1 MLFVLK
7 ARVFLKKYETLLS
20 NERHVFWKGNVP
32 HLPCNTGGTDV
43 RANIYEEKSFTF
55 GLSNGHQVTESVDRG
70 SSTSTAAAGMLRQN
84 GGSNK
89 RGLGLARLSTSNFF
103 TISSSANWGMGRS
116 TKSSSLSSISSNSDC
131 YDNPVVD
138 PEYIMQLVNDVRKFA
153 DVLLYLKEAFL
164 SEENHDGLHQVVHER
179 LGELLRVLKAV
190 INKHQTLNSVDILS
204 AAGTVIAKVKAVNF
218 KEVNEENK
226 RELFSEIFSSIET
239 LAFTFGNVVSDF
251 LMGDVDNGSS
261 LGLPVSRRSR
271 SFENLSVESGGSLHE
286 RDDIQGH
293 LRAEEVDSML
303 LRNDSGI
310 ESALSYAKAWSKYT
324 KDVVAWVEKKLS
336 LEVECAKNL
345 AKMAETAKAVV
356 GHQDYMPFQSIFI
369 NAFQNDIENSQLW
382 QQTAAALQSNK
393 FVQPL
398 LGRKNELDRQRKDIK
413 ELWQREQKKMQEL
426 EAALRKAKL
435 LYTQRQDEYEKAKS
449 CTARAEEEH
458 LSSSGSFVKDFSKQ
472 LEKKRRLEEEA
483 FQKAEEANEHY
494 KASMAEV
501 EEKRNYLESFKSDV
515 LTQLRELIYQCDLTL
530 KAATVNL
537 FQLQHAQ
544 VVSLPVNCQSLC
556 ESAKLYDP
564 GQQYSEFVKNLPKDG
579 IPVESGCFESQSS
592 QVDGVFN
599 KQSTN
604 SVHTSHG
611 NLSQCSGDF
620 PAQALDDV
628 GSPVYHRSQKVREK
642 RSSSNTDIQV
652 RGPPPFRSWSVGNQ
666 SGGMCSDSESAGGS
680 SESRSMDSPSAS
692 PGDFKRRLPRTPSTG
707 TMSSADDLDE
717 REPPSPSDCGLNDL
731 TSETANSPGPF
742 RNANMSKAAQTHKLR
757 KLRAPSKCRECDGLV
772 VFHGAECEEC
782 SLACHKKCLETLAI
796 QCGHKKLHG
805 RLHLFG
811 VEFAQAAKNI
821 PDGIPFII
829 KKCTSE
835 IESRA
840 LNVKGIYRVNGAK
853 SRVEKLCQAFE
864 NGKDLVELSELY
876 AHDISN
882 VLKLYLRQLPE
893 PLILFRLYN
902 EFIGLAKESQN
913 ANEELDAKQAS
924 PKAKTRQSLCIELNR
939 IIIKIKDL
947 LKQLPGPNYNTLQY
961 LIGHLHR
968 VTEQCD
974 ENKMSAS
981 NLGIIFGPTLIR
993 PRQTDATVS
1002 LSSLVDYPYQARVVE
1017 LLITYYEKIF
1027 DVSLKPLLST
1037 PHSEETAV
1045 TVRVALSADEREP
1058 QQQRKSSVT
1067 VKEGI
1072 QIVPSERASET
1083 AALFLES
1090 KNSKNTK
1097 EEADISVTGDA
1108 VSPSSEKDND
1118 PFISLG
1124 EEPCKKNLFP
1134 VKPSRQI
1141 AKVPLR
1147 APRTKPVSRP
1157 VSLPVD
1163 RLLPPCVLNERN
1175 SRNAGAVSSEKLGRS
1190 PTIEEVSEVKAL
1202 PAVDTSCRLPCYDTQ
1217 MLRKTW
1223 DKQYKQYDITA
1234 RTAMIMTN
1242 VPQEIRALESGTA
1255 GALSSSCSLGN
1266 NSANAILPNKPY
1278 SVVGSGRTAAE
1289 DNSPDVNPPAA
1300 FRAPRTLQPPPGTF
1314 YKPPSNKS
1322 KENGDGSS
1330 AKACAPAS
1338 ASSVLP
1344 QDNTVKLARSSALPS
1359 GDAEQ
1364 NTNEQK
1370 SSSEDIHPTDLKPAY
1385 HRLRPKR
1392 IQELEHR
1399 EAHFV

>member
-1 MLFVLK
+1 
-7 ARVFLKKYETLLS
+7 
-20 NERHVFWKGNVP
+20 
-32 HLPCNTGGTDV
+32 
-43 RANIYEEKSFTF
+43 
-55 GLSNGHQVTESVDRG
+55 
-70 SSTSTAAAGMLRQN
+70 MLRQN
-84 GGSNK
+84 AGSNK

-103 TISSSANWGMGRS
+103 TISNSGNWGMGRS

-153 DVLLYLKEAFL
+153 DVLLYLKEAVL
-164 SEENHDGLHQVVHER
+164 SEENQDGLHQVVHER

-293 LRAEEVDSML
+293 LRAEDVDSML

-336 LEVECAKNL
+336 LELECAKNV

-369 NAFQNDIENSQLW
+369 NAFQNDIENNQLW

-483 FQKAEEANEHY
+483 LQKAEEANEHY

-564 GQQYSEFVKNLPKDG
+564 GQQYSEFVKSLPKEG
-579 IPVESGCFESQSS
+579 VPIESGSFETQSS

-604 SVHTSHG
+604 SVHMSHG

-620 PAQALDDV
+620 PTQMLDDA
-628 GSPVYHRSQKVREK
+628 GSPIYHRSQKIGEK
-642 RSSSNTDIQV
+642 RSSSSTDIQAM

-717 REPPSPSDCGLNDL
+717 REPPSPSDCLNDL
-731 TSETANSPGPF
+731 TSEAANSPGPF

-757 KLRAPSKCRECDGLV
+757 KLRAPSKCRECDSLV

-811 VEFAQAAKNI
+811 VEFAQAAKNV

-913 ANEELDAKQAS
+913 INEELDAKQAS
-924 PKAKTRQSLCIELNR
+924 PKSKKRQSICIELNR

-947 LKQLPGPNYNTLQY
+947 LKQLPVPNYNTLQY
-961 LIGHLHR
+961 LVGHLHR
-968 VTEQCD
+968 VTEQSD

-1037 PHSEETAV
+1037 SQSEETAI
-1045 TVRVALSADEREP
+1045 TVRVALSAEEREP
-1058 QQQRKSSVT
+1058 QQQRKSFVA
-1067 VKEGI
+1067 VKETI
-1072 QIVPSERASET
+1072 LIAPSESRASET

-1090 KNSKNTK
+1090 NNSKNTK
-1097 EEADISVTGDA
+1097 EQVDASVTECVSLPLTGTKPEGSGKNNSLTESSATSILDINIFAPKKPGDA
-1108 VSPSSEKDND
+1108 VSPPSERDNE
-1118 PFISLG
+1118 PFASLG
-1124 EEPCKKNLFP
+1124 EGSCKTNLLP
-1134 VKPSRQI
+1134 AKPNRQI
-1141 AKVPLR
+1141 TKVPLR
-1147 APRTKPVSRP
+1147 VPRTKPATRP

-1163 RLLPPCVLNERN
+1163 RILPPCVLNERN
-1175 SRNAGAVSSEKLGRS
+1175 SRNAGAASPEKLGRS
-1190 PTIEEVSEVKAL
+1190 LTIEEVSEVKAL
-1202 PAVDTSCRLPCYDTQ
+1202 PAVNTCCRLPCYDTQ

-1234 RTAMIMTN
+1234 RTAMIVTN
-1242 VPQEIRALESGTA
+1242 VPQENRALESGTA
-1255 GALSSSCSLGN
+1255 GALSSSCSIGN
-1266 NSANAILPNKPY
+1266 NSANAVLSSKPY
-1278 SVVGSGRTAAE
+1278 SVSVRSGRTPTE
-1289 DNSPDVNPPAA
+1289 GNSPEANPLAA

-1314 YKPPSNKS
+1314 YKPPSSKS
-1322 KENGDGSS
+1322 KQNEEGSC
-1330 AKACAPAS
+1330 AKACAPTS
-1338 ASSVLP
+1338 ASSVP
-1344 QDNTVKLARSSALPS
+1344 HQDDTVKLARSSALPS
-1359 GDAEQ
+1359 GDTEQ
-1364 NTNEQK
+1364 NANEQK
-1370 SSSEDIHPTDLKPAY
+1370 TSSEDIHPTDLKPTY
-1385 HRLRPKR
+1385 QRLRPKR

>member
-1 MLFVLK
+1 
-7 ARVFLKKYETLLS
+7 
-20 NERHVFWKGNVP
+20 
-32 HLPCNTGGTDV
+32 
-43 RANIYEEKSFTF
+43 
-55 GLSNGHQVTESVDRG
+55 
-70 SSTSTAAAGMLRQN
+70 MLRQN

-103 TISSSANWGMGRS
+103 TISTAGNWGMGRS

-345 AKMAETAKAVV
+345 AKMAESAKAVV

-449 CTARAEEEH
+449 CTARAEEEQ

-483 FQKAEEANEHY
+483 LQKAEEASEHY

-564 GQQYSEFVKNLPKDG
+564 GQQYSEFVKSLPKDG
-579 IPVESGCFESQSS
+579 VPVESGCFETQNS

-604 SVHTSHG
+604 SIHTSHG

-620 PAQALDDV
+620 PAQTLDDV

-642 RSSSNTDIQV
+642 RSSSNTDIPAV

-717 REPPSPSDCGLNDL
+717 REPPSPSDC
-731 TSETANSPGPF
+731 GPF

-913 ANEELDAKQAS
+913 TNEELDAKQAS

-947 LKQLPGPNYNTLQY
+947 LKQLPVPNYNTLQY

-1027 DVSLKPLLST
+1027 DVSLKPLLSAS
-1037 PHSEETAV
+1037 HAEETAG
-1045 TVRVALSADEREP
+1045 TVRVALSAVEREP
-1058 QQQRKSSVT
+1058 QQQRKSFVA
-1067 VKEGI
+1067 VKEQGI
-1072 QIVPSERASET
+1072 QIVPCERASET

-1097 EEADISVTGDA
+1097 EEADISVTGDV
-1108 VSPSSEKDND
+1108 VSPASEKDND

-1124 EEPCKKNLFP
+1124 EDPCQMNLAAVRP
-1134 VKPSRQI
+1134 NRQTT
-1141 AKVPLR
+1141 KVPLR

-1157 VSLPVD
+1157 VSMPVD

-1175 SRNAGAVSSEKLGRS
+1175 SRNAGAISSEKLGRS

-1202 PAVDTSCRLPCYDTQ
+1202 PAVDTCCRLPCYDTQ
-1217 MLRKTW
+1217 LLRKTW

-1234 RTAMIMTN
+1234 RTAMIVTN
-1242 VPQEIRALESGTA
+1242 APQEIRALESATA
-1255 GALSSSCSLGN
+1255 AALSSSSSLGN
-1266 NSANAILPNKPY
+1266 NSAKAILPNKPY

-1289 DNSPDVNPPAA
+1289 ENGPDVNPLAA

-1330 AKACAPAS
+1330 AKACAPTGAG
-1338 ASSVLP
+1338 SVLP
-1344 QDNTVKLARSSALPS
+1344 QDNTVKQARSSALPS

-1370 SSSEDIHPTDLKPAY
+1370 SSSEDIHSTDLKPAY

>member
-1 MLFVLK
+1 
-7 ARVFLKKYETLLS
+7 
-20 NERHVFWKGNVP
+20 
-32 HLPCNTGGTDV
+32 
-43 RANIYEEKSFTF
+43 
-55 GLSNGHQVTESVDRG
+55 
-70 SSTSTAAAGMLRQN
+70 MLRQN

-103 TISSSANWGMGRS
+103 TTSNSGNWGMGRS

-131 YDNPVVD
+131 YENPVVD

-153 DVLLYLKEAFL
+153 DVLLYLKEAIL
-164 SEENHDGLHQVVHER
+164 SEENQDGLHQVVHER

-324 KDVVAWVEKKLS
+324 KDVVAWVEKRLS
-336 LEVECAKNL
+336 VEVECAKNL

-356 GHQDYMPFQSIFI
+356 GHQDYMPFQSIFV
-369 NAFQNDIENSQLW
+369 NAFQNDIENNQLW

-458 LSSSGSFVKDFSKQ
+458 LGSSGSFVKDFSKQ

-483 FQKAEEANEHY
+483 LQKAEEANEHY

-564 GQQYSEFVKNLPKDG
+564 GQQYSEFVKSLPKDG
-579 IPVESGCFESQSS
+579 VPIESGSFETQSS

-604 SVHTSHG
+604 SIHTSHG

-620 PAQALDDV
+620 SAQTLDDV
-628 GSPVYHRSQKVREK
+628 GSPIYHHSQKVREK
-642 RSSSNTDIQV
+642 RSSSNTEIQAV

-757 KLRAPSKCRECDGLV
+757 KLRAPSKCRECDSLV

-811 VEFAQAAKNI
+811 VEFAQAAKNV

-902 EFIGLAKESQN
+902 EFIGLGKESQHV
-913 ANEELDAKQAS
+913 NEELDAKQAS
-924 PKAKTRQSLCIELNR
+924 PKSKKRQSVCIELNR
-939 IIIKIKDL
+939 IIIKVKDL
-947 LKQLPGPNYNTLQY
+947 LKQLPVPNYNTLQY

-968 VTEQCD
+968 VSEQSD

-1037 PHSEETAV
+1037 SQSEETAA
-1045 TVRVALSADEREP
+1045 TVRVALSADDREP
-1058 QQQRKSSVT
+1058 QQQRKSFVA

-1072 QIVPSERASET
+1072 VTAPSESRASEM

-1090 KNSKNTK
+1090 NNSKNTK
-1097 EEADISVTGDA
+1097 EAADTSVPECVSLPLTGTKPEGFGKSNSLTESSAKSILDINISAQKKPGDA
-1108 VSPSSEKDND
+1108 VSPTSERDND

-1124 EEPCKKNLFP
+1124 EDSCKIHLFP
-1134 VKPSRQI
+1134 TKPNRQI
-1141 AKVPLR
+1141 TKVPLR
-1147 APRTKPVSRP
+1147 VPRTKAASRP

-1163 RLLPPCVLNERN
+1163 RILPPCVLNERN

-1190 PTIEEVSEVKAL
+1190 PTIEEVSEVRAL
-1202 PAVDTSCRLPCYDTQ
+1202 HAVNTCCRFPPDTQ
-1217 MLRKTW
+1217 MLRKNW

-1234 RTAMIMTN
+1234 RTAMIVTN
-1242 VPQEIRALESGTA
+1242 VPQENKALESGSA
-1255 GALSSSCSLGN
+1255 GALPLSCSVGK
-1266 NSANAILPNKPY
+1266 NSANAIHPSKPY
-1278 SVVGSGRTAAE
+1278 SVVRSGRTATE
-1289 DNSPDVNPPAA
+1289 ENGPDANPLAA

-1330 AKACAPAS
+1330 AKVCAPTS
-1338 ASSVLP
+1338 AGSVLQ
-1344 QDNTVKLARSSALPS
+1344 QDNTVTLPRSSAPPA
-1359 GDAEQ
+1359 GDPEQ

-1370 SSSEDIHPTDLKPAY
+1370 ASSEDIQPTDLKPAY
-1385 HRLRPKR
+1385 QRLRPKR

>member
-1 MLFVLK
+1 
-7 ARVFLKKYETLLS
+7 
-20 NERHVFWKGNVP
+20 
-32 HLPCNTGGTDV
+32 
-43 RANIYEEKSFTF
+43 
-55 GLSNGHQVTESVDRG
+55 
-70 SSTSTAAAGMLRQN
+70 MLRQN

-103 TISSSANWGMGRS
+103 TISNSGNWGMGRS

-153 DVLLYLKEAFL
+153 DVLLYLKEAVL
-164 SEENHDGLHQVVHER
+164 SEENQDGLHHVVHER

-204 AAGTVIAKVKAVNF
+204 ATGTVIAKVKAVNF
-218 KEVNEENK
+218 KEVTEENK
-226 RELFSEIFSSIET
+226 RELFGEIFSSIET

-303 LRNDSGI
+303 LRTDSGI

-356 GHQDYMPFQSIFI
+356 GPQDYMPFQSIFI
-369 NAFQNDIENSQLW
+369 NAFQNDIENNQLW

-458 LSSSGSFVKDFSKQ
+458 LSSSGSFVKDVSKQ

-483 FQKAEEANEHY
+483 LQKAEEANEHY

-501 EEKRNYLESFKSDV
+501 EEKRNDLESFKSDV

-556 ESAKLYDP
+556 ESAKLYEP
-564 GQQYSEFVKNLPKDG
+564 GQQYSEFVKSLPKEG
-579 IPVESGCFESQSS
+579 VPVEPTSFETQSS
-592 QVDGVFN
+592 QVDGIFN
-599 KQSTN
+599 KQSAN

-620 PAQALDDV
+620 PTQTLDDV
-628 GSPVYHRSQKVREK
+628 GSPIYHCSQKIGEK
-642 RSSSNTDIQV
+642 RSSSSTDIQAM

-680 SESRSMDSPSAS
+680 SESRSMDSPSTS

-717 REPPSPSDCGLNDL
+717 REPPSPSDCLNDL

-757 KLRAPSKCRECDGLV
+757 KLRAPSKCRECDSLV

-913 ANEELDAKQAS
+913 VNEELDVKQAS
-924 PKAKTRQSLCIELNR
+924 PRSKKRQSICIELNR

-947 LKQLPGPNYNTLQY
+947 LKQLPLPNYNTLQY

-968 VTEQCD
+968 VTEQSD

-1027 DVSLKPLLST
+1027 DVSLQPLLST
-1037 PHSEETAV
+1037 SQSEETAV
-1045 TVRVALSADEREP
+1045 TIGVALSTEEREL
-1058 QQQRKSSVT
+1058 QQQRKSFVA

-1072 QIVPSERASET
+1072 LLAPSESRVSET
-1083 AALFLES
+1083 ASSVLES
-1090 KNSKNTK
+1090 DNSKDAK
-1097 EEADISVTGDA
+1097 EQEDASVTGHVSLPLSGTKLEGSGKNNSLTESSATSILDIHISAPKEPGDA
-1108 VSPSSEKDND
+1108 VSPASERDND
-1118 PFISLG
+1118 SFVFVG
-1124 EEPCKKNLFP
+1124 EDSCKINLFP

-1141 AKVPLR
+1141 TKVPLR
-1147 APRTKPVSRP
+1147 VPRSKPAIRP

-1163 RLLPPCVLNERN
+1163 RILPPCVLNERN
-1175 SRNAGAVSSEKLGRS
+1175 SRNAGAVSPEKLGRS
-1190 PTIEEVSEVKAL
+1190 PTIEEVSEVKTL
-1202 PAVDTSCRLPCYDTQ
+1202 PAVNTCCRLSCYDPQT
-1217 MLRKTW
+1217 LRKTW

-1234 RTAMIMTN
+1234 RTAMIVTN
-1242 VPQEIRALESGTA
+1242 VPQENRALESGTV
-1255 GALSSSCSLGN
+1255 GAVSSSCSVSN
-1266 NSANAILPNKPY
+1266 NSANAILPSKPY
-1278 SVVGSGRTAAE
+1278 SVSLRSGRTTTE
-1289 DNSPDVNPPAA
+1289 GNGPDTNPLAA

-1322 KENGDGSS
+1322 KQNEEGS

-1338 ASSVLP
+1338 ASSVLH
-1344 QDNTVKLARSSALPS
+1344 QDNAVKLARSSALPS
-1359 GDAEQ
+1359 GDPIQ
-1364 NTNEQK
+1364 NTSEQK
-1370 SSSEDIHPTDLKPAY
+1370 TSSEDIHPAELKPTY
-1385 HRLRPKR
+1385 QRLRPKR

>member
-1 MLFVLK
+1 
-7 ARVFLKKYETLLS
+7 
-20 NERHVFWKGNVP
+20 
-32 HLPCNTGGTDV
+32 
-43 RANIYEEKSFTF
+43 
-55 GLSNGHQVTESVDRG
+55 
-70 SSTSTAAAGMLRQN
+70 MLRQN

-103 TISSSANWGMGRS
+103 TISSSGNWGMGRS
-116 TKSSSLSSISSNSDC
+116 IKSSSLSSISSNSDC

-239 LAFTFGNVVSDF
+239 LAFTFGNIVSDF

-336 LEVECAKNL
+336 LELECAKNL

-413 ELWQREQKKMQEL
+413 DLWQREQKKMQEL

-435 LYTQRQDEYEKAKS
+435 LYMQRQDEYEKAKS

-472 LEKKRRLEEEA
+472 LDKKRRLEEEA
-483 FQKAEEANEHY
+483 LVKAEEANEHY

-564 GQQYSEFVKNLPKDG
+564 GQQYSEFVKSLPKDG
-579 IPVESGCFESQSS
+579 VPVESGCFETQSS

-604 SVHTSHG
+604 SIHTSHG

-620 PAQALDDV
+620 PVQTLDDV

-642 RSSSNTDIQV
+642 RSSSNTDIQAV

-717 REPPSPSDCGLNDL
+717 REPPSPSDCLNDL

-757 KLRAPSKCRECDGLV
+757 KLRAPSKCRECDSLV

-821 PDGIPFII
+821 PDGVPFII

-902 EFIGLAKESQN
+902 EFIGLAKESQT
-913 ANEELDAKQAS
+913 ASEELDAKQAS

-947 LKQLPGPNYNTLQY
+947 LKQLPVPNYNTLQY

-968 VTEQCD
+968 VAEQCD

-1037 PHSEETAV
+1037 SHSEETAGM
-1045 TVRVALSADEREP
+1045 VRVALSADEMES
-1058 QQQRKSSVT
+1058 QQQRKSFAA
-1067 VKEGI
+1067 VKE
-1072 QIVPSERASET
+1072 QVVQLVPSERASET

-1090 KNSKNTK
+1090 KNSQNTK
-1097 EEADISVTGDA
+1097 EEVDTSVTGNA
-1108 VSPSSEKDND
+1108 VSPAAEQDND

-1124 EEPCKKNLFP
+1124 EDSLKMNLLP
-1134 VKPSRQI
+1134 VKPNHQI

-1147 APRTKPVSRP
+1147 APRTKPASRP

-1163 RLLPPCVLNERN
+1163 RILPSCVLNERN

-1202 PAVDTSCRLPCYDTQ
+1202 PAVDTCCRLPYYDTQ
-1217 MLRKTW
+1217 MLRKAW

-1242 VPQEIRALESGTA
+1242 VPQEIRGLESATA
-1255 GALSSSCSLGN
+1255 GSVSSSCSLGN
-1266 NSANAILPNKPY
+1266 SSANAILPNKPY

-1289 DNSPDVNPPAA
+1289 ENGPDVNPLAA

-1314 YKPPSNKS
+1314 YKPPSNKL
-1322 KENGDGSS
+1322 KENGEGS
-1330 AKACAPAS
+1330 AKACASTS
-1338 ASSVLP
+1338 ANSVLP
-1344 QDNTVKLARSSALPS
+1344 HDNTVKLARSSALPS

-1370 SSSEDIHPTDLKPAY
+1370 SSTEDTHPTDLKPAY

>member
-1 MLFVLK
+1 
-7 ARVFLKKYETLLS
+7 
-20 NERHVFWKGNVP
+20 
-32 HLPCNTGGTDV
+32 
-43 RANIYEEKSFTF
+43 
-55 GLSNGHQVTESVDRG
+55 
-70 SSTSTAAAGMLRQN
+70 MLRQN

-89 RGLGLARLSTSNFF
+89 RALGLARLSTSNFF
-103 TISSSANWGMGRS
+103 TISSSGNWGMGRS

-271 SFENLSVESGGSLHE
+271 SFENLSVESGSSLHE

-293 LRAEEVDSML
+293 LRAEEVDNML

-310 ESALSYAKAWSKYT
+310 ESALSYAKTWSKYT

-345 AKMAETAKAVV
+345 AKMAETAKTVV
-356 GHQDYMPFQSIFI
+356 GNQDYMPFQSIFI

-393 FVQPL
+393 FVQPV

-435 LYTQRQDEYEKAKS
+435 LYVQRQDEYEKAKS
-449 CTARAEEEH
+449 STARAEEEH

-483 FQKAEEANEHY
+483 LQKAEEANEHY

-515 LTQLRELIYQCDLTL
+515 LTQIRELIYQCDLTL

-564 GQQYSEFVKNLPKDG
+564 GQQYSEFVKSLPKDG
-579 IPVESGCFESQSS
+579 VPVESGCFETQSS

-620 PAQALDDV
+620 PAQTLDDV

-642 RSSSNTDIQV
+642 RSSSNTDIQAV

-757 KLRAPSKCRECDGLV
+757 KLRAPSKCRECDSLV

-811 VEFAQAAKNI
+811 VEFAQAAKNV

-902 EFIGLAKESQN
+902 EFIGLAKESQH

-947 LKQLPGPNYNTLQY
+947 LKQLPVPNYNTLQY

-974 ENKMSAS
+974 ENKMTAS

-1002 LSSLVDYPYQARVVE
+1002 LSSLVDYPYQARIVE

-1037 PHSEETAV
+1037 SHSEETAV
-1045 TVRVALSADEREP
+1045 MVRVPLSADEMEL
-1058 QQQRKSSVT
+1058 QQQRKSFVA
-1067 VKEGI
+1067 VKEGV
-1072 QIVPSERASET
+1072 QIVPSERGSET

-1090 KNSKNTK
+1090 KNSQNTK
-1097 EEADISVTGDA
+1097 EEADPSETEHFGYQYFCLKHPRLANLILTPFFFFCLSAYATTGLCFNVVTSICMFLGKA
-1108 VSPSSEKDND
+1108 VSPAAEKDSD
-1118 PFISLG
+1118 PFICLG
-1124 EEPCKKNLFP
+1124 EVPCKMNLLP
-1134 VKPSRQI
+1134 VKPNRQI

-1147 APRTKPVSRP
+1147 APRTKPSSRP

-1163 RLLPPCVLNERN
+1163 RILPPCVLNERN

-1202 PAVDTSCRLPCYDTQ
+1202 PAVDTCCRLPCYDTQ

-1242 VPQEIRALESGTA
+1242 VPQEIQALESGTA

-1289 DNSPDVNPPAA
+1289 ENGPDVNPLAA

-1330 AKACAPAS
+1330 AKACAPSS

-1359 GDAEQ
+1359 GDTEQ

>member
-1 MLFVLK
+1 
-7 ARVFLKKYETLLS
+7 
-20 NERHVFWKGNVP
+20 
-32 HLPCNTGGTDV
+32 
-43 RANIYEEKSFTF
+43 
-55 GLSNGHQVTESVDRG
+55 
-70 SSTSTAAAGMLRQN
+70 MLRQN

-103 TISSSANWGMGRS
+103 TISNSGNWGMGRS
-116 TKSSSLSSISSNSDC
+116 TKSNSLSSISSNSDC
-131 YDNPVVD
+131 YDSPVVD

-153 DVLLYLKEAFL
+153 DVLLYLKEAIL
-164 SEENHDGLHQVVHER
+164 SE
-179 LGELLRVLKAV
+179 
-190 INKHQTLNSVDILS
+190 
-204 AAGTVIAKVKAVNF
+204 AVNF

-226 RELFSEIFSSIET
+226 RELFSEIFSSIDT

-271 SFENLSVESGGSLHE
+271 SFENLSVESVGSLHE
-286 RDDIQGH
+286 REDVQDTGH

-303 LRNDSGI
+303 LRNDSGL
-310 ESALSYAKAWSKYT
+310 ESALSYAKAWSKYA
-324 KDVVAWVEKKLS
+324 KDVVAWIEKKLS

-345 AKMAETAKAVV
+345 AKMAETAKAIV
-356 GHQDYMPFQSIFI
+356 GPQDYMPFQSIFI

-382 QQTAAALQSNK
+382 QKTAAALQTNK

-398 LGRKNELDRQRKDIK
+398 VGRKNELDKQRKDIK

-426 EAALRKAKL
+426 EATLRKAKL
-435 LYTQRQDEYEKAKS
+435 LYLQRQEEYEKAKS
-449 CTARAEEEH
+449 STIRAEEEH
-458 LSSSGSFVKDFSKQ
+458 LSTSSSLVKDVSKQ
-472 LEKKRRLEEEA
+472 LEKKRKLEEEA
-483 FQKAEEANEHY
+483 LQKAEEACEHY

-501 EEKRNYLESFKSDV
+501 EEKRNDLESFKSDT
-515 LTQLRELIYQCDLTL
+515 LTQLRELVFQCDLTL

-537 FQLQHAQ
+537 FQMQHAQ
-544 VVSLPVNCQSLC
+544 VVSLPVNCQTLC
-556 ESAKLYDP
+556 ENAKLYDP
-564 GQQYSEFVKNLPKDG
+564 GQRYLEFVKSLPKED
-579 IPVESGCFESQSS
+579 IPIESGSFEIQSS
-592 QVDGVFN
+592 EVDGAFS
-599 KQSTN
+599 KQPTN
-604 SVHTSHG
+604 SARTSHG

-620 PAQALDDV
+620 PTQSLEDV
-628 GSPVYHRSQKVREK
+628 GSPSYRHFQKTGEK
-642 RSSSNTDIQV
+642 RSSSSTDIQAV

-692 PGDFKRRLPRTPSTG
+692 PADFKRRLPRTPSTG

-717 REPPSPSDCGLNDL
+717 REPPSPSDCGVNDL
-731 TSETANSPGPF
+731 TSEIANSPGPF
-742 RNANMSKAAQTHKLR
+742 RNTLLSKAAQTHKLR
-757 KLRAPSKCRECDGLV
+757 KLRAPSKCRECDSLV

-811 VEFAQAAKNI
+811 VEFAQAAKSV

-913 ANEELDAKQAS
+913 VNEELDMKQTS
-924 PKAKTRQSLCIELNR
+924 PRSKKRQSVCIELNR
-939 IIIKIKDL
+939 IIIKMKDL
-947 LKQLPGPNYNTLQY
+947 LKQLPIPNYNTLQY
-961 LIGHLHR
+961 LVGHLHR
-968 VTEQCD
+968 VTEQSD

-993 PRQTDATVS
+993 PRQTDAAVS

-1027 DVSLKPLLST
+1027 DVSLQPLST
-1037 PHSEETAV
+1037 AIQSEENAAPFKIASSTGE
-1045 TVRVALSADEREP
+1045 SEP
-1058 QQQRKSSVT
+1058 QQQRKSFIA

-1072 QIVPSERASET
+1072 LLIPSESKASET
-1083 AALFLES
+1083 ASSLEQLDD
-1090 KNSKNTK
+1090 SKNTR
-1097 EEADISVTGDA
+1097 ERSDASMTERISLPLTGTKQEDFGKRN
-1108 VSPSSEKDND
+1108 SPSEPSATTVLDINILTPKEPGNTVTPVSDKDNEL
-1118 PFISLG
+1118 SLSLAEDG
-1124 EEPCKKNLFP
+1124 CKVSNLLP
-1134 VKPSRQI
+1134 IKSSRHI
-1141 AKVPLR
+1141 TKVLLR
-1147 APRTKPVSRP
+1147 SPRTKPVIRP

-1163 RLLPPCVLNERN
+1163 RMLPPCVLNERN
-1175 SRNAGAVSSEKLGRS
+1175 SGNVAILSPEKLGRS
-1190 PTIEEVSEVKAL
+1190 PTIEEVSEPKAL
-1202 PAVDTSCRLPCYDTQ
+1202 PAVNACCRLSCYDTQ
-1217 MLRKTW
+1217 TLRKTW
-1223 DKQYKQYDITA
+1223 DKQYKQYDMTP

-1242 VPQEIRALESGTA
+1242 VPQENRAHESGSA
-1255 GALSSSCSLGN
+1255 SALSSSYSVGN
-1266 NSANAILPNKPY
+1266 NSVNAILPNKPY
-1278 SVVGSGRTAAE
+1278 TVPVRSVRMTTEGNG
-1289 DNSPDVNPPAA
+1289 PDSNPLAA
-1300 FRAPRTLQPPPGTF
+1300 FRPPRTLQPPPGTF
-1314 YKPPSNKS
+1314 YKPPSNNK
-1322 KENGDGSS
+1322 
-1330 AKACAPAS
+1330 AKQNEEVSVPNACAAAS
-1338 ASSVLP
+1338 ASSVLA
-1344 QDNTVKLARSSALPS
+1344 QDNTVKLIRNSALVS
-1359 GDAEQ
+1359 GAPGQ
-1364 NTNEQK
+1364 HANQQK
-1370 SSSEDIHPTDLKPAY
+1370 MSSEDLHPVDLKPAY
-1385 HRLRPKR
+1385 KRLRPKR
-1392 IQELEHR
+1392 MQELEHR

>member
-1 MLFVLK
+1 
-7 ARVFLKKYETLLS
+7 
-20 NERHVFWKGNVP
+20 
-32 HLPCNTGGTDV
+32 
-43 RANIYEEKSFTF
+43 
-55 GLSNGHQVTESVDRG
+55 
-70 SSTSTAAAGMLRQN
+70 MLRQN

-89 RGLGLARLSTSNFF
+89 RALGLARLSTSNFF
-103 TISSSANWGMGRS
+103 TITNSGNWVMGRS

-138 PEYIMQLVNDVRKFA
+138 PEYIMQLVSDVRRFA
-153 DVLLYLKEAFL
+153 DVLLYLKEAIL
-164 SEENHDGLHQVVHER
+164 SEENQDGLHQVVHER
-179 LGELLRVLKAV
+179 LGKLLRVLKAV
-190 INKHQTLNSVDILS
+190 MNKHPTLNSVDILS

-226 RELFSEIFSSIET
+226 RELFSEVFSSIET
-239 LAFTFGNVVSDF
+239 LAFTFGNIVSDF

-261 LGLPVSRRSR
+261 LGLPGSRRSR

-286 RDDIQGH
+286 RDYIQGH

-310 ESALSYAKAWSKYT
+310 ETALSYAKAWSKYT
-324 KDVVAWVEKKLS
+324 KDVVAWVDKKLS

-356 GHQDYMPFQSIFI
+356 GHQDYMPFQSIFVT
-369 NAFQNDIENSQLW
+369 AFQNDIENNHLW
-382 QQTAAALQSNK
+382 QQTASALQANK
-393 FVQPL
+393 FVQPI

-435 LYTQRQDEYEKAKS
+435 LYAQRQDEYEKAKS

-483 FQKAEEANEHY
+483 LQKAEEANEHY

-515 LTQLRELIYQCDLTL
+515 LTQLRKLIYQCDDTL

-564 GQQYSEFVKNLPKDG
+564 GQQYSEFVKNLPKEG
-579 IPVESGCFESQSS
+579 VPIESGSFETHSS
-592 QVDGVFN
+592 RADGVFN
-599 KQSTN
+599 KQSAS

-611 NLSQCSGDF
+611 NLSQYSGEF
-620 PAQALDDV
+620 PAQMLDDV
-628 GSPVYHRSQKVREK
+628 GSPIYHRSQNIGEK
-642 RSSSNTDIQV
+642 SSSSSTDIQV
-652 RGPPPFRSWSVGNQ
+652 TRGPPPFRSWSVGNQ

-717 REPPSPSDCGLNDL
+717 REPPSPSDCGLSDL

-757 KLRAPSKCRECDGLV
+757 KLRAPSKCRECDSLV

-821 PDGIPFII
+821 PDGIPFIV
-829 KKCTSE
+829 KKCTAE

-902 EFIGLAKESQN
+902 EFIGLAKESQSV
-913 ANEELDAKQAS
+913 NEELDAKEAS
-924 PKAKTRQSLCIELNR
+924 PKSKTRQSLCIELNR
-939 IIIKIKDL
+939 IIIKVKDL
-947 LKQLPGPNYNTLQY
+947 LKQLPLPNYNTLQY

-981 NLGIIFGPTLIR
+981 NLGIIFGPTLLR

-1017 LLITYYEKIF
+1017 LLITHYEKIF
-1027 DVSLKPLLST
+1027 DVSMKPLLST
-1037 PHSEETAV
+1037 IQSEETVRAAV
-1045 TVRVALSADEREP
+1045 TAEEREP
-1058 QQQRKSSVT
+1058 RQQRKSLVAA
-1067 VKEGI
+1067 KEQDVLI
-1072 QIVPSERASET
+1072 SPSESRASET
-1083 AALFLES
+1083 AALVLDS
-1090 KNSKNTK
+1090 NTSRNTK
-1097 EEADISVTGDA
+1097 EQADTSVPECVSLLLVGTKPEGPGKSSPLTEPSAASILDVHVSSSKKPGDA
-1108 VSPSSEKDND
+1108 LRPASERDSESSVR
-1118 PFISLG
+1118 LG
-1124 EEPCKKNLFP
+1124 EESCKVNLLP
-1134 VKPSRQI
+1134 AKPNRQLT
-1141 AKVPLR
+1141 KVPLR
-1147 APRTKPVSRP
+1147 VPRTRPSPRP
-1157 VSLPVD
+1157 VSLPAQPVVPAS
-1163 RLLPPCVLNERN
+1163 LLNERN
-1175 SRNAGAVSSEKLGRS
+1175 SRNAAAVSPEKLGRS
-1190 PTIEEVSEVKAL
+1190 PTIEEVSEVRAL
-1202 PAVDTSCRLPCYDTQ
+1202 PAVNACYRLPCYDSQ
-1217 MLRKTW
+1217 ALRKTW
-1223 DKQYKQYDITA
+1223 DKQHKQGDAAA
-1234 RTAMIMTN
+1234 RAATSVTN
-1242 VPQEIRALESGTA
+1242 APQEHRPPETA
-1255 GALSSSCSLGN
+1255 TTAALSSACSAAL
-1266 NSANAILPNKPY
+1266 LPSKPY
-1278 SVVGSGRTAAE
+1278 SLSARSGGAAVE
-1289 DNSPDVNPPAA
+1289 GNGTDATPPTA
-1300 FRAPRTLQPPPGTF
+1300 FRAPRTLQPPPETF
-1314 YKPPSNKS
+1314 YKPPCTKTKPN
-1322 KENGDGSS
+1322 EEGSS
-1330 AKACAPAS
+1330 AQTCAPGS
-1338 ASSVLP
+1338 TGSGLH
-1344 QDNTVKLARSSALPS
+1344 QGNTVKSVRSP
-1359 GDAEQ
+1359 EH
-1364 NTNEQK
+1364 NTHEQK
-1370 SSSEDIHPTDLKPAY
+1370 PSSEESHPTDPKPAY
-1385 HRLRPKR
+1385 QRLRPKR

>member
-1 MLFVLK
+1 
-7 ARVFLKKYETLLS
+7 
-20 NERHVFWKGNVP
+20 
-32 HLPCNTGGTDV
+32 
-43 RANIYEEKSFTF
+43 
-55 GLSNGHQVTESVDRG
+55 
-70 SSTSTAAAGMLRQN
+70 MLRQN

-103 TISSSANWGMGRS
+103 TISNSGNWGMGRS

-153 DVLLYLKEAFL
+153 DVLLYLKEAIL
-164 SEENHDGLHQVVHER
+164 SEENQDGLHQVVHER

-369 NAFQNDIENSQLW
+369 NAFQNDIENNQLW

-483 FQKAEEANEHY
+483 LQKAEEANEHY

-530 KAATVNL
+530 KALTL

-544 VVSLPVNCQSLC
+544 VVSLPVNYQSPL

-564 GQQYSEFVKNLPKDG
+564 GQRYSEFVKSLPKEG
-579 IPVESGCFESQSS
+579 VPVESGSFETQSS

-620 PAQALDDV
+620 PAQTLDDV
-628 GSPVYHRSQKVREK
+628 GSPIIIVHQKIGEK
-642 RSSSNTDIQV
+642 RSSSSTDIQGSSS
-652 RGPPPFRSWSVGNQ
+652 GPPPFRSWSVGNQ
-666 SGGMCSDSESAGGS
+666 RGGMCSDSESAGGS

-757 KLRAPSKCRECDGLV
+757 KLRAPSKCRECDSLV

-811 VEFAQAAKNI
+811 VEFAQAAKNV

-913 ANEELDAKQAS
+913 VNEELDAKQAS
-924 PKAKTRQSLCIELNR
+924 PKSKKRQSICIELNR

-947 LKQLPGPNYNTLQY
+947 LKQLPVPNYNTLQY

-968 VTEQCD
+968 VTEQSE

-1027 DVSLKPLLST
+1027 DVSLKPLQSISQ
-1037 PHSEETAV
+1037 SEETAIM
-1045 TVRVALSADEREP
+1045 VRVALSAEEREP
-1058 QQQRKSSVT
+1058 QQQRKSFVA
-1067 VKEGI
+1067 VKENTLI
-1072 QIVPSERASET
+1072 APSESRASET
-1083 AALFLES
+1083 AALFLELN
-1090 KNSKNTK
+1090 NSKNTK
-1097 EEADISVTGDA
+1097 EQVDTSVTECVSLPLAGTKPEGSGKSNSLTESSATSILDINIPAPKEPGDT
-1108 VSPSSEKDND
+1108 VSPASERDND
-1118 PFISLG
+1118 SFVSLG
-1124 EEPCKKNLFP
+1124 EDSCKINLFP
-1134 VKPSRQI
+1134 AKPNRQI
-1141 AKVPLR
+1141 TKVPLR
-1147 APRTKPVSRP
+1147 VPRTKPATRP

-1163 RLLPPCVLNERN
+1163 RILPPCVLNERN
-1175 SRNAGAVSSEKLGRS
+1175 SRNAGAVTPEKLGRS

-1202 PAVDTSCRLPCYDTQ
+1202 PAVNTCCRLPCYDTQ

-1234 RTAMIMTN
+1234 RTAMIVTK
-1242 VPQEIRALESGTA
+1242 VSQENQALESGTA
-1255 GALSSSCSLGN
+1255 GALSSSCSIGN
-1266 NSANAILPNKPY
+1266 NSANASIPSKPY
-1278 SVVGSGRTAAE
+1278 SVSVRSGRTATE
-1289 DNSPDVNPPAA
+1289 GNGPDANPLAA

-1322 KENGDGSS
+1322 KQNEEGSF
-1330 AKACAPAS
+1330 AKACAPTSSS
-1338 ASSVLP
+1338 AVLHQDNTVQLARSSVLP
-1344 QDNTVKLARSSALPS
+1344 S
-1359 GDAEQ
+1359 GDPEQ
-1364 NTNEQK
+1364 NTNGQK
-1370 SSSEDIHPTDLKPAY
+1370 TSSEDIHPTDMKPTY
-1385 HRLRPKR
+1385 QRLRPKR

>member
-1 MLFVLK
+1 LLF
-7 ARVFLKKYETLLS
+7 
-20 NERHVFWKGNVP
+20 
-32 HLPCNTGGTDV
+32 
-43 RANIYEEKSFTF
+43 
-55 GLSNGHQVTESVDRG
+55 
-70 SSTSTAAAGMLRQN
+70 
-84 GGSNK
+84 
-89 RGLGLARLSTSNFF
+89 
-103 TISSSANWGMGRS
+103 
-116 TKSSSLSSISSNSDC
+116 
-131 YDNPVVD
+131 
-138 PEYIMQLVNDVRKFA
+138 
-153 DVLLYLKEAFL
+153 
-164 SEENHDGLHQVVHER
+164 SENQDGLHQVVHER

-204 AAGTVIAKVKAVNF
+204 AVGTVIAKVKAVNF

-369 NAFQNDIENSQLW
+369 NAFQNDIENNQLW

-449 CTARAEEEH
+449 CTARAEEEY

-483 FQKAEEANEHY
+483 LQKAEEANEHY

-556 ESAKLYDP
+556 ESAKLYEP
-564 GQQYSEFVKNLPKDG
+564 GQQYSEFVKSLPKEG
-579 IPVESGCFESQSS
+579 VPMESGSFETRSS

-604 SVHTSHG
+604 SVRTSHG

-620 PAQALDDV
+620 PAQTLDDV
-628 GSPVYHRSQKVREK
+628 GSPIYHRSQKIGEK
-642 RSSSNTDIQV
+642 RSSSSTDIQAM

-757 KLRAPSKCRECDGLV
+757 KLRAPSKCRECDSLV

-811 VEFAQAAKNI
+811 VEFAQAAKNV

-913 ANEELDAKQAS
+913 VNEELDAKQAS
-924 PKAKTRQSLCIELNR
+924 PKSKKRQSICIELNR

-947 LKQLPGPNYNTLQY
+947 LKQLPVPNYNTLQY

-968 VTEQCD
+968 VTEQSD

-1037 PHSEETAV
+1037 SQSEETAI
-1045 TVRVALSADEREP
+1045 TVRVALSAEEREP
-1058 QQQRKSSVT
+1058 QQQRKSFVA

-1072 QIVPSERASET
+1072 LIAPSESRASET

-1090 KNSKNTK
+1090 NNSKNTK
-1097 EEADISVTGDA
+1097 EQADTSVTGDA
-1108 VSPSSEKDND
+1108 VSPASERDNHS
-1118 PFISLG
+1118 FVSLG
-1124 EEPCKKNLFP
+1124 EDSCKINLFP
-1134 VKPSRQI
+1134 AKPNRQI
-1141 AKVPLR
+1141 TKVPLR
-1147 APRTKPVSRP
+1147 VPRTKPAARP

-1163 RLLPPCVLNERN
+1163 RILPACVLNERN
-1175 SRNAGAVSSEKLGRS
+1175 SRNAGAVSPEKLGRS
-1190 PTIEEVSEVKAL
+1190 PTIEEVSEVKTL
-1202 PAVDTSCRLPCYDTQ
+1202 PAVNTCCRLPCYDTQ
-1217 MLRKTW
+1217 MLRKTC

-1242 VPQEIRALESGTA
+1242 VPQENRALESGTA
-1255 GALSSSCSLGN
+1255 GALSSSCSIGN
-1266 NSANAILPNKPY
+1266 NSANAVLPSKPY
-1278 SVVGSGRTAAE
+1278 SVSVRSGRTATE
-1289 DNSPDVNPPAA
+1289 GNGPDANPLAA

-1314 YKPPSNKS
+1314 YKPPSTKS
-1322 KENGDGSS
+1322 KQNEEGSF
-1330 AKACAPAS
+1330 AKACAPTS
-1338 ASSVLP
+1338 ASSVLH
-1344 QDNTVKLARSSALPS
+1344 QDNTVKLASSSALPS
-1359 GDAEQ
+1359 GDPEQ

-1370 SSSEDIHPTDLKPAY
+1370 TSSEDIHPMDLKPTY
-1385 HRLRPKR
+1385 QRLRPKR

>member
-1 MLFVLK
+1 
-7 ARVFLKKYETLLS
+7 
-20 NERHVFWKGNVP
+20 
-32 HLPCNTGGTDV
+32 
-43 RANIYEEKSFTF
+43 
-55 GLSNGHQVTESVDRG
+55 
-70 SSTSTAAAGMLRQN
+70 MLRQN

-103 TISSSANWGMGRS
+103 TISTAANWGMGRS

-131 YDNPVVD
+131 YENPVVD

-345 AKMAETAKAVV
+345 AKMAETAKALV
-356 GHQDYMPFQSIFI
+356 GHQEYMPFQSLFI
-369 NAFQNDIENSQLW
+369 NAFQNDIENNQLW

-449 CTARAEEEH
+449 CTARAEEEQ

-483 FQKAEEANEHY
+483 LQKAEEANEHY

-515 LTQLRELIYQCDLTL
+515 VTQLRELIYQCDLTL

-564 GQQYSEFVKNLPKDG
+564 GQQYSEFVKSLPKDG
-579 IPVESGCFESQSS
+579 VPVESGCFETQSS

-620 PAQALDDV
+620 PAQTLDDV

-642 RSSSNTDIQV
+642 RSSSNTDIPAV

-947 LKQLPGPNYNTLQY
+947 LKQLPVPNYNTLQY

-1037 PHSEETAV
+1037 SHTEETAAM
-1045 TVRVALSADEREP
+1045 VRVALSADEREP
-1058 QQQRKSSVT
+1058 QRKSFVA

-1072 QIVPSERASET
+1072 QIVPCERASET

-1097 EEADISVTGDA
+1097 EEADISVTVLTGFFHQEKSACLFVFLGDV
-1108 VSPSSEKDND
+1108 VSPASEKDND

-1124 EEPCKKNLFP
+1124 EDPCKMNSVA
-1134 VKPSRQI
+1134 VKPNRQI

-1147 APRTKPVSRP
+1147 APRTKPASRP

-1163 RLLPPCVLNERN
+1163 RILPPCVLNERN
-1175 SRNAGAVSSEKLGRS
+1175 SRNAGAISSEKLGRS

-1202 PAVDTSCRLPCYDTQ
+1202 PAVDTCCRLPCYDTQ

-1234 RTAMIMTN
+1234 RTAMIVTN
-1242 VPQEIRALESGTA
+1242 APQEIRALESGTA
-1255 GALSSSCSLGN
+1255 GALSSSCSLGS
-1266 NSANAILPNKPY
+1266 NSAKAILPNKPY
-1278 SVVGSGRTAAE
+1278 SVGSGRTAAE
-1289 DNSPDVNPPAA
+1289 ENGPDANPLAA
-1300 FRAPRTLQPPPGTF
+1300 FRPPRTLQPPPGTF

-1330 AKACAPAS
+1330 AKACAPTS

-1370 SSSEDIHPTDLKPAY
+1370 SSSEDIHSTDLKPAY

>member
-1 MLFVLK
+1 
-7 ARVFLKKYETLLS
+7 
-20 NERHVFWKGNVP
+20 
-32 HLPCNTGGTDV
+32 
-43 RANIYEEKSFTF
+43 
-55 GLSNGHQVTESVDRG
+55 
-70 SSTSTAAAGMLRQN
+70 MLRQN

-103 TISSSANWGMGRS
+103 TISTAGNWAMGRS
-116 TKSSSLSSISSNSDC
+116 TKSSSLSSISSSSDC

-356 GHQDYMPFQSIFI
+356 GHQDYMPFQSIFV

-413 ELWQREQKKMQEL
+413 DLWQREQKKMQEL

-449 CTARAEEEH
+449 CTARAEEEQ

-483 FQKAEEANEHY
+483 LQKAEEANEHY

-564 GQQYSEFVKNLPKDG
+564 GQQYSEFVKSLPKDG
-579 IPVESGCFESQSS
+579 VPVESGCFETQNS

-599 KQSTN
+599 RQSTN

-620 PAQALDDV
+620 PAQTLDDV

-642 RSSSNTDIQV
+642 RSSSNTDIPAV

-811 VEFAQAAKNI
+811 VEFAQAAKSF

-947 LKQLPGPNYNTLQY
+947 LKQLPVPNYNTLQY

-1027 DVSLKPLLST
+1027 DVSLKPLLSAS
-1037 PHSEETAV
+1037 HAEETAA

-1058 QQQRKSSVT
+1058 QQQRKSFVA

-1072 QIVPSERASET
+1072 QIVPYERASET

-1097 EEADISVTGDA
+1097 EEADISQWVIEVLLISLGEMIQSHLFVFLGDVA
-1108 VSPSSEKDND
+1108 SPTSEKDKD

-1124 EEPCKKNLFP
+1124 EDPCQMNLVA
-1134 VKPSRQI
+1134 VKPNRQMG
-1141 AKVPLR
+1141 KVPLR
-1147 APRTKPVSRP
+1147 APRTKAASRP

-1163 RLLPPCVLNERN
+1163 RILPPCVLNERN
-1175 SRNAGAVSSEKLGRS
+1175 SRNTGAISSEKLGRS
-1190 PTIEEVSEVKAL
+1190 PTIEEVSEVKAV
-1202 PAVDTSCRLPCYDTQ
+1202 PAVDTCSRLPCYDSQ

-1234 RTAMIMTN
+1234 RTAMIVTN

-1255 GALSSSCSLGN
+1255 GALSSSSSLGN
-1266 NSANAILPNKPY
+1266 NPAKAILPNKPY

-1289 DNSPDVNPPAA
+1289 ENGPDVNALAA
-1300 FRAPRTLQPPPGTF
+1300 FRPPRTLQPPPGTF

-1330 AKACAPAS
+1330 AKAGAPTS

-1344 QDNTVKLARSSALPS
+1344 QDNTVKLAKSSALLS
-1359 GDAEQ
+1359 GDEQ

-1370 SSSEDIHPTDLKPAY
+1370 SSSEDSHSTDLKPAY

>member
-1 MLFVLK
+1 
-7 ARVFLKKYETLLS
+7 
-20 NERHVFWKGNVP
+20 
-32 HLPCNTGGTDV
+32 
-43 RANIYEEKSFTF
+43 
-55 GLSNGHQVTESVDRG
+55 
-70 SSTSTAAAGMLRQN
+70 MLRQN

-103 TISSSANWGMGRS
+103 TISNSGNWGMGRS

-153 DVLLYLKEAFL
+153 DVLLYLKEAVL
-164 SEENHDGLHQVVHER
+164 SEENQDGLHHVVHER

-204 AAGTVIAKVKAVNF
+204 ATGTVIAKVKAVNF
-218 KEVNEENK
+218 KEVTEENK
-226 RELFSEIFSSIET
+226 RELFGEIFSSIET

-303 LRNDSGI
+303 LRTDSGI

-356 GHQDYMPFQSIFI
+356 GPQDYMPFQSIFI
-369 NAFQNDIENSQLW
+369 NAFQNDIENNQLW

-458 LSSSGSFVKDFSKQ
+458 LSSSGSFVKDVSKQ

-483 FQKAEEANEHY
+483 LQK
-494 KASMAEV
+494 
-501 EEKRNYLESFKSDV
+501 
-515 LTQLRELIYQCDLTL
+515 
-530 KAATVNL
+530 ATVNL

-556 ESAKLYDP
+556 ESAKLYEP
-564 GQQYSEFVKNLPKDG
+564 GQQYSEFVKSLPKEG
-579 IPVESGCFESQSS
+579 VPVEPTSFETQSS
-592 QVDGVFN
+592 QVDGIFN
-599 KQSTN
+599 KQSAN

-620 PAQALDDV
+620 PTQTLDDV
-628 GSPVYHRSQKVREK
+628 GSPVYHCSQKIGEK
-642 RSSSNTDIQV
+642 RSSSSTDIQAM

-680 SESRSMDSPSAS
+680 SESRSMDSPSTS

-757 KLRAPSKCRECDGLV
+757 KLRAPSKCRECDSLV

-913 ANEELDAKQAS
+913 VNEELDVKQAS
-924 PKAKTRQSLCIELNR
+924 PRSKKRQSICIELNR

-947 LKQLPGPNYNTLQY
+947 LKQLPLPNYNTLQY

-968 VTEQCD
+968 VTEQSD

-1027 DVSLKPLLST
+1027 DVSLQPLLST
-1037 PHSEETAV
+1037 SQSEETAV
-1045 TVRVALSADEREP
+1045 TIGVALSTEEREL
-1058 QQQRKSSVT
+1058 QQQRKSFVA

-1072 QIVPSERASET
+1072 LLAPSESRVSET
-1083 AALFLES
+1083 ASSVLES
-1090 KNSKNTK
+1090 DNSKDAK
-1097 EEADISVTGDA
+1097 EQEDASVTGHVSLPLSGTKLEGSGKNNSLTESSATSILDIHISAPKEPGDA
-1108 VSPSSEKDND
+1108 VSPASERDND
-1118 PFISLG
+1118 SFVFVG
-1124 EEPCKKNLFP
+1124 EDSCKINLFP

-1141 AKVPLR
+1141 TKVPLR
-1147 APRTKPVSRP
+1147 VPRSKPAIRP

-1163 RLLPPCVLNERN
+1163 RILPPCVLNERN
-1175 SRNAGAVSSEKLGRS
+1175 SRNAGAVSPEKLGRS
-1190 PTIEEVSEVKAL
+1190 PTIEEVSEVKTL
-1202 PAVDTSCRLPCYDTQ
+1202 PAVNTCCRLSCYDPQT
-1217 MLRKTW
+1217 LRKTW

-1234 RTAMIMTN
+1234 RTAMIVTN
-1242 VPQEIRALESGTA
+1242 VPQENRALESGTV
-1255 GALSSSCSLGN
+1255 GAVSSSCSVSN
-1266 NSANAILPNKPY
+1266 NSANAILPSKPY
-1278 SVVGSGRTAAE
+1278 SVSLRSGRTTTE
-1289 DNSPDVNPPAA
+1289 GNGPDTNPLAA

-1322 KENGDGSS
+1322 KQNEEGS

-1338 ASSVLP
+1338 ASSVLH
-1344 QDNTVKLARSSALPS
+1344 QDNAVKLARSSALPS
-1359 GDAEQ
+1359 GDPIQ
-1364 NTNEQK
+1364 NTSEQK
-1370 SSSEDIHPTDLKPAY
+1370 TSSEDIHPAELKPTY
-1385 HRLRPKR
+1385 QRLRPKR

>member
-1 MLFVLK
+1 
-7 ARVFLKKYETLLS
+7 
-20 NERHVFWKGNVP
+20 
-32 HLPCNTGGTDV
+32 
-43 RANIYEEKSFTF
+43 
-55 GLSNGHQVTESVDRG
+55 
-70 SSTSTAAAGMLRQN
+70 MLRQN

-103 TISSSANWGMGRS
+103 TISNSGNWGMGRS

-153 DVLLYLKEAFL
+153 DVLLYLKEAVL
-164 SEENHDGLHQVVHER
+164 SEENQDGLHQVVHER

-190 INKHQTLNSVDILS
+190 INKHQALNSVDILS

-239 LAFTFGNVVSDF
+239 LAFTFGNSVSDF

-271 SFENLSVESGGSLHE
+271 SFENLSVESGGSRHE

-293 LRAEEVDSML
+293 LRAEEVDNML
-303 LRNDSGI
+303 LRNDNGI

-345 AKMAETAKAVV
+345 AKMAETAKSVV

-369 NAFQNDIENSQLW
+369 NAFQNDIENNQLW
-382 QQTAAALQSNK
+382 QQTAAALLSNK

-483 FQKAEEANEHY
+483 LQKAEEANEHY

-515 LTQLRELIYQCDLTL
+515 LTQLRELIHQCDLTL

-564 GQQYSEFVKNLPKDG
+564 GQQYSEFVRSLPKEG
-579 IPVESGCFESQSS
+579 VTIESGSFETQNS

-599 KQSTN
+599 KQSTD

-620 PAQALDDV
+620 LAQTLDDV
-628 GSPVYHRSQKVREK
+628 GSPIYHRLQKIGEK
-642 RSSSNTDIQV
+642 RSSSTTDIQAM

-742 RNANMSKAAQTHKLR
+742 RDANMSKAAQTHKLR
-757 KLRAPSKCRECDGLV
+757 KLRALSKCRECDSLV
-772 VFHGAECEEC
+772 VFQGAECEEC

-811 VEFAQAAKNI
+811 VEFAQAAKNV

-913 ANEELDAKQAS
+913 VNEELDAKQAS
-924 PKAKTRQSLCIELNR
+924 PKSKKRQSICIELNR

-947 LKQLPGPNYNTLQY
+947 LKQLPVPNYNTLQY

-968 VTEQCD
+968 VTEQSN

-1017 LLITYYEKIF
+1017 LLITFYEKIF
-1027 DVSLKPLLST
+1027 DVSLKPLLNTSQ
-1037 PHSEETAV
+1037 SEETV
-1045 TVRVALSADEREP
+1045 FTVRVALSAEERDS
-1058 QQQRKSSVT
+1058 QQPRKSFA

-1072 QIVPSERASET
+1072 LIAPSESRAADG

-1090 KNSKNTK
+1090 NNSKNTK
-1097 EEADISVTGDA
+1097 EQVETSVTECVSLPLTGTKPEGSGKSNSLTESSATSPLDINTSAPKETGDA
-1108 VSPSSEKDND
+1108 ASPTSERDND
-1118 PFISLG
+1118 SFISLG
-1124 EEPCKKNLFP
+1124 EDSHKTNLLP
-1134 VKPSRQI
+1134 AKPNRQI
-1141 AKVPLR
+1141 TKVPLR
-1147 APRTKPVSRP
+1147 VPRTKPATRP

-1163 RLLPPCVLNERN
+1163 RILPPCVLNERN
-1175 SRNAGAVSSEKLGRS
+1175 SRNAGGVSPEKLGRS

-1202 PAVDTSCRLPCYDTQ
+1202 PAVNTCCKLPCYDTQ

-1242 VPQEIRALESGTA
+1242 VPQENRALESGTA
-1255 GALSSSCSLGN
+1255 GALPSSGSIAN
-1266 NSANAILPNKPY
+1266 DSANAIFPSKPY
-1278 SVVGSGRTAAE
+1278 SVSVRSATEGNG
-1289 DNSPDVNPPAA
+1289 PDANPLAV

-1322 KENGDGSS
+1322 KQNGEGSS
-1330 AKACAPAS
+1330 PKVCAPTS
-1338 ASSVLP
+1338 ASSVLH
-1344 QDNTVKLARSSALPS
+1344 QDDTVKLARSSALLS
-1359 GDAEQ
+1359 GDPEQ

-1370 SSSEDIHPTDLKPAY
+1370 TSSEDIHPTDLKPTY
-1385 HRLRPKR
+1385 QRLRPKR

>member
-1 MLFVLK
+1 
-7 ARVFLKKYETLLS
+7 
-20 NERHVFWKGNVP
+20 
-32 HLPCNTGGTDV
+32 
-43 RANIYEEKSFTF
+43 
-55 GLSNGHQVTESVDRG
+55 
-70 SSTSTAAAGMLRQN
+70 MLRQN

-103 TISSSANWGMGRS
+103 TISNSGNWGMGRS

-153 DVLLYLKEAFL
+153 DVLLYLKEAIL
-164 SEENHDGLHQVVHER
+164 SEENQDGLHQVVHER

-369 NAFQNDIENSQLW
+369 NAFQNDIENNQLW

-398 LGRKNELDRQRKDIK
+398 LGRKNDLDRQRKDIK

-435 LYTQRQDEYEKAKS
+435 LYAQRQDEYEKAKS

-483 FQKAEEANEHY
+483 LQKAEEANEHY

-501 EEKRNYLESFKSDV
+501 EEKRNDLESFKSDV

-564 GQQYSEFVKNLPKDG
+564 GQQYSEFVKSLPKEG
-579 IPVESGCFESQSS
+579 VPIESGSSETQSS

-620 PAQALDDV
+620 PAQTLDDV
-628 GSPVYHRSQKVREK
+628 GSPIYHRSQKIGEK
-642 RSSSNTDIQV
+642 RSSSSTDIQGAM

-742 RNANMSKAAQTHKLR
+742 RNTNMSKAAQTHKLR
-757 KLRAPSKCRECDGLV
+757 KLRAPSKCRECDSLV

-811 VEFAQAAKNI
+811 VEFAQAAKNV

-902 EFIGLAKESQN
+902 EFIGLAKESQTV
-913 ANEELDAKQAS
+913 NEELDAKQAS
-924 PKAKTRQSLCIELNR
+924 PKSKKRQSICIELNR

-947 LKQLPGPNYNTLQY
+947 LKQLPVPNYNTLQY

-968 VTEQCD
+968 VTEQSD

-1017 LLITYYEKIF
+1017 LLIAYYEKIF

-1037 PHSEETAV
+1037 SQSGETAI
-1045 TVRVALSADEREP
+1045 TVSVALSPEEREP
-1058 QQQRKSSVT
+1058 QQQRKSFVA

-1072 QIVPSERASET
+1072 LIAPSESRASET
-1083 AALFLES
+1083 AAFFLELN
-1090 KNSKNTK
+1090 NSKNTK
-1097 EEADISVTGDA
+1097 EQVDTSVTECVSLPFTGTKPEGSGKSNSVTESSATSILDINISAPKKPGDA
-1108 VSPSSEKDND
+1108 VSPASERDND
-1118 PFISLG
+1118 SFVSLG
-1124 EEPCKKNLFP
+1124 EDSCKINLFP
-1134 VKPSRQI
+1134 AKPNRQI
-1141 AKVPLR
+1141 TKVPLR
-1147 APRTKPVSRP
+1147 VPRTKPASRP

-1163 RLLPPCVLNERN
+1163 RILPPCVLNERN
-1175 SRNAGAVSSEKLGRS
+1175 SRNAGAVSPEKLGRS

-1202 PAVDTSCRLPCYDTQ
+1202 PAVNTCSRFPCYDTQ

-1234 RTAMIMTN
+1234 RTAMIVTN
-1242 VPQEIRALESGTA
+1242 VPQENRALESGTA
-1255 GALSSSCSLGN
+1255 GALSSSCSIGN
-1266 NSANAILPNKPY
+1266 NSANAILPSKPY
-1278 SVVGSGRTAAE
+1278 SVSVRSGRTATE
-1289 DNSPDVNPPAA
+1289 GNGPDANPLAA

-1322 KENGDGSS
+1322 KQNEEGSF
-1330 AKACAPAS
+1330 AKACAPTS
-1338 ASSVLP
+1338 ASSVLH

-1359 GDAEQ
+1359 GDPEQ

-1370 SSSEDIHPTDLKPAY
+1370 TSSEDIHPTDLKPTY
-1385 HRLRPKR
+1385 QRLRPKR

>member
-1 MLFVLK
+1 
-7 ARVFLKKYETLLS
+7 
-20 NERHVFWKGNVP
+20 
-32 HLPCNTGGTDV
+32 
-43 RANIYEEKSFTF
+43 
-55 GLSNGHQVTESVDRG
+55 
-70 SSTSTAAAGMLRQN
+70 AG
-84 GGSNK
+84 
-89 RGLGLARLSTSNFF
+89 
-103 TISSSANWGMGRS
+103 

-153 DVLLYLKEAFL
+153 DVLLYLKEAIL
-164 SEENHDGLHQVVHER
+164 SEVHER

-226 RELFSEIFSSIET
+226 RELFSEIFTSIET

-261 LGLPVSRRSR
+261 LGLPCVVMSKIH
-271 SFENLSVESGGSLHE
+271 FFVFDSLFS
-286 RDDIQGH
+286 GH
-293 LRAEEVDSML
+293 LRAEEVDNML

-324 KDVVAWVEKKLS
+324 KDVVTWVEKKLS

-356 GHQDYMPFQSIFI
+356 GPQDYMPFQPIFL
-369 NAFQNDIENSQLW
+369 NAFQNDIENNQLW

-398 LGRKNELDRQRKDIK
+398 LGRKNELDKQRKDIK
-413 ELWQREQKKMQEL
+413 ELWQREQKKMVEL
-426 EAALRKAKL
+426 ETALRKAKL

-483 FQKAEEANEHY
+483 LQKAEEANEYY
-494 KASMAEV
+494 KASIAEI
-501 EEKRNYLESFKSDV
+501 EEKRNDLESFKSDV
-515 LTQLRELIYQCDLTL
+515 LMQLRELIFQCDLTL

-564 GQQYSEFVKNLPKDG
+564 GHQYSEFVKSLPKEG
-579 IPVESGCFESQSS
+579 IPIESGSFETRNCHF
-592 QVDGVFN
+592 VLYIW
-599 KQSTN
+599 N
-604 SVHTSHG
+604 SWIFF
-611 NLSQCSGDF
+611 L
-620 PAQALDDV
+620 QA
-628 GSPVYHRSQKVREK
+628 
-642 RSSSNTDIQV
+642 I

-717 REPPSPSDCGLNDL
+717 REPPSPSDCLNDL

-742 RNANMSKAAQTHKLR
+742 RNTNMSKAAQTHKLR
-757 KLRAPSKCRECDGLV
+757 KLRAPSKCRECDSLV

-811 VEFAQAAKNI
+811 VEFAQAAKNV

-902 EFIGLAKESQN
+902 EFIGLAKESQSV
-913 ANEELDAKQAS
+913 NEELDAKQAS
-924 PKAKTRQSLCIELNR
+924 PKSKKRQSICIELNR

-947 LKQLPGPNYNTLQY
+947 LKQLPVPNYNTLQY

-968 VTEQCD
+968 VTEQSE

-1002 LSSLVDYPYQARVVE
+1002 LSSLVDYPYQARIVE

-1027 DVSLKPLLST
+1027 DVSLQPLLST
-1037 PHSEETAV
+1037 SQSEEAAI
-1045 TVRVALSADEREP
+1045 TVRVALSGGEREP
-1058 QQQRKSSVT
+1058 TQQRKSFVA
-1067 VKEGI
+1067 VKE
-1072 QIVPSERASET
+1072 
-1083 AALFLES
+1083 
-1090 KNSKNTK
+1090 
-1097 EEADISVTGDA
+1097 
-1108 VSPSSEKDND
+1108 VSDFSSSEKDND
-1118 PFISLG
+1118 SFVSPG
-1124 EEPCKKNLFP
+1124 EDGCKINLLP
-1134 VKPSRQI
+1134 AKPNCQI
-1141 AKVPLR
+1141 NKVPLR
-1147 APRTKPVSRP
+1147 VPRTKLAIRP

-1163 RLLPPCVLNERN
+1163 RILPPCVLNERN
-1175 SRNAGAVSSEKLGRS
+1175 TKNAGAVSPENLGKS

-1202 PAVDTSCRLPCYDTQ
+1202 PAVSTCCRLSCCDTQ

-1234 RTAMIMTN
+1234 RTAMIVTN
-1242 VPQEIRALESGTA
+1242 VPQENRALESGTV
-1255 GALSSSCSLGN
+1255 GALSSSCSMGN
-1266 NSANAILPNKPY
+1266 NSATTVLHVKPY
-1278 SVVGSGRTAAE
+1278 SLSVRSGRTAAE
-1289 DNSPDVNPPAA
+1289 GNGPDAKPVAT

-1322 KENGDGSS
+1322 KQSEESS
-1330 AKACAPAS
+1330 TAKACVPTS
-1338 ASSVLP
+1338 ASSVLH
-1344 QDNTVKLARSSALPS
+1344 QDNTVKLARSSVPPS
-1359 GDAEQ
+1359 GDPGQ
-1364 NTNEQK
+1364 NTDGQK
-1370 SSSEDIHPTDLKPAY
+1370 TSSEDAHPTDLKPAY
-1385 HRLRPKR
+1385 QRLRPKR

>member
-1 MLFVLK
+1 
-7 ARVFLKKYETLLS
+7 
-20 NERHVFWKGNVP
+20 
-32 HLPCNTGGTDV
+32 
-43 RANIYEEKSFTF
+43 
-55 GLSNGHQVTESVDRG
+55 
-70 SSTSTAAAGMLRQN
+70 MLRQN

-103 TISSSANWGMGRS
+103 TISNSGNWGMGRS

-131 YDNPVVD
+131 YDNPAVD

-153 DVLLYLKEAFL
+153 DVLLYLKEAIL
-164 SEENHDGLHQVVHER
+164 SEESQDGLHQVVHER

-226 RELFSEIFSSIET
+226 RELFSEISSSIET

-286 RDDIQGH
+286 KDDIQGH

-369 NAFQNDIENSQLW
+369 NAFQNDIENNQLW

-398 LGRKNELDRQRKDIK
+398 LGRKNELDRQRKEIK

-449 CTARAEEEH
+449 CTARAEEEN
-458 LSSSGSFVKDFSKQ
+458 LSSSGSFVKDVSKQ

-483 FQKAEEANEHY
+483 LQKAEEANEHY

-501 EEKRNYLESFKSDV
+501 EEKRNDLESFKSEV

-564 GQQYSEFVKNLPKDG
+564 GQQYSEFVKSLPKEG
-579 IPVESGCFESQSS
+579 VRIESGSFETQSS
-592 QVDGVFN
+592 QVDGVF

-620 PAQALDDV
+620 SAQTLDDV
-628 GSPVYHRSQKVREK
+628 GSPIFHPSQKIGEK
-642 RSSSNTDIQV
+642 RSSSSTDIQAV

-742 RNANMSKAAQTHKLR
+742 RNANMSKAAHTHKLR
-757 KLRAPSKCRECDGLV
+757 KLRAPSKCRECDSLV

-811 VEFAQAAKNI
+811 VEFAQAAKNV

-913 ANEELDAKQAS
+913 VNEELEAKQAS
-924 PKAKTRQSLCIELNR
+924 PKSKKRQSICIELNR

-947 LKQLPGPNYNTLQY
+947 LKQLPVPNYNTLQY

-968 VTEQCD
+968 VTEQSD

-1027 DVSLKPLLST
+1027 DVSLKPLPSMS
-1037 PHSEETAV
+1037 HSEEAAI
-1045 TVRVALSADEREP
+1045 TVRVALSAEEREP
-1058 QQQRKSSVT
+1058 QQQRKSFVA

-1072 QIVPSERASET
+1072 LIAPSESRASDT
-1083 AALFLES
+1083 AALFLELN
-1090 KNSKNTK
+1090 NSKNAK
-1097 EEADISVTGDA
+1097 EQVDTSVTECASLSLTGTKPEGSGKSNSLTESSATSILDINISAPKKPGDA
-1108 VSPSSEKDND
+1108 VSPASETDND
-1118 PFISLG
+1118 SFVSLG
-1124 EEPCKKNLFP
+1124 EDSCKINLFP
-1134 VKPSRQI
+1134 AKPNRQI
-1141 AKVPLR
+1141 TKVPLR
-1147 APRTKPVSRP
+1147 VPRTKPAIRP
-1157 VSLPVD
+1157 VSLPVE
-1163 RLLPPCVLNERN
+1163 RILPSCVLNERN
-1175 SRNAGAVSSEKLGRS
+1175 TRNAGAVSPEKLGRS

-1202 PAVDTSCRLPCYDTQ
+1202 PAVNTCCRVPCYDTQ

-1223 DKQYKQYDITA
+1223 DKQYKQYDITT

-1242 VPQEIRALESGTA
+1242 VPQENRALECGTA
-1255 GALSSSCSLGN
+1255 GALSSSCSTGN
-1266 NSANAILPNKPY
+1266 SSANAILPSKPY
-1278 SVVGSGRTAAE
+1278 SVSVRSGRTATE
-1289 DNSPDVNPPAA
+1289 GNGPDANPLAA

-1322 KENGDGSS
+1322 KPSEESS
-1330 AKACAPAS
+1330 LAKACAPTS
-1338 ASSVLP
+1338 ASSLLH
-1344 QDNTVKLARSSALPS
+1344 QDNIVRSSALLS
-1359 GDAEQ
+1359 GDPEQ

-1370 SSSEDIHPTDLKPAY
+1370 TSSEDIHPTDPKPTY
-1385 HRLRPKR
+1385 QRLRPKR

>member
-1 MLFVLK
+1 
-7 ARVFLKKYETLLS
+7 
-20 NERHVFWKGNVP
+20 
-32 HLPCNTGGTDV
+32 
-43 RANIYEEKSFTF
+43 
-55 GLSNGHQVTESVDRG
+55 
-70 SSTSTAAAGMLRQN
+70 MLRQN

-103 TISSSANWGMGRS
+103 TISNSGNWGMGRS

-153 DVLLYLKEAFL
+153 DVLLYLKEAVL
-164 SEENHDGLHQVVHER
+164 SEENQDGLHQVVHER

-190 INKHQTLNSVDILS
+190 INKHQALNSVDILS

-239 LAFTFGNVVSDF
+239 LAFTFGNSVSDF

-271 SFENLSVESGGSLHE
+271 SFENLSVESGGSRHE

-293 LRAEEVDSML
+293 LRAEEVDNML
-303 LRNDSGI
+303 LRNDNGI

-345 AKMAETAKAVV
+345 AKMAETAKSVV

-369 NAFQNDIENSQLW
+369 NAFQNDIENNQLW
-382 QQTAAALQSNK
+382 QQTAAALLSNK

-483 FQKAEEANEHY
+483 LQKAEEANEHY

-515 LTQLRELIYQCDLTL
+515 LTQLRELIHQCDLTL

-564 GQQYSEFVKNLPKDG
+564 GQQYSEFVRSLPKEG
-579 IPVESGCFESQSS
+579 VTIESGSFETQNS

-599 KQSTN
+599 KQSTD

-620 PAQALDDV
+620 LAQTLDDV
-628 GSPVYHRSQKVREK
+628 GSPIYHRLQKIGEK
-642 RSSSNTDIQV
+642 RSSSTTDIQAM

-742 RNANMSKAAQTHKLR
+742 RDANMSKAAQTHKLR
-757 KLRAPSKCRECDGLV
+757 KLRALSKCRECDSLV
-772 VFHGAECEEC
+772 VFQGAECEEC

-811 VEFAQAAKNI
+811 VEFAQAAKNV

-913 ANEELDAKQAS
+913 VNEELDAKQAS
-924 PKAKTRQSLCIELNR
+924 PKSKKRQSICIELNR

-947 LKQLPGPNYNTLQY
+947 LKQLPVPNYNTLQY

-968 VTEQCD
+968 VTEQSN

-1017 LLITYYEKIF
+1017 LLITFYEKIF
-1027 DVSLKPLLST
+1027 DVSLKPLLNTSQ
-1037 PHSEETAV
+1037 SEETV
-1045 TVRVALSADEREP
+1045 FTVRVALSAEERDS
-1058 QQQRKSSVT
+1058 QQPRKSFA

-1072 QIVPSERASET
+1072 LIAPSESRAADG

-1090 KNSKNTK
+1090 NNSKNTK
-1097 EEADISVTGDA
+1097 EQVETSVTEC
-1108 VSPSSEKDND
+1108 VSLPLTGTKPEGSGKSNSLTESSATSPLDINTSAPKET
-1118 PFISLG
+1118 G
-1124 EEPCKKNLFP
+1124 EDSHKTNLLP
-1134 VKPSRQI
+1134 AKPNRQI
-1141 AKVPLR
+1141 TKVPLR
-1147 APRTKPVSRP
+1147 VPRTKPATRP

-1163 RLLPPCVLNERN
+1163 RILPPCVLNERN
-1175 SRNAGAVSSEKLGRS
+1175 SRNAGGVSPEKLGRS

-1202 PAVDTSCRLPCYDTQ
+1202 PAVNTCCKLPCYDTQ

-1242 VPQEIRALESGTA
+1242 VPQENRALESGTA
-1255 GALSSSCSLGN
+1255 GALPSSGSIAN
-1266 NSANAILPNKPY
+1266 DSANAIFPSKPY
-1278 SVVGSGRTAAE
+1278 SVSVRSATEGNG
-1289 DNSPDVNPPAA
+1289 PDANPLAV

-1322 KENGDGSS
+1322 KQNGEGSS
-1330 AKACAPAS
+1330 PKVCAPTS
-1338 ASSVLP
+1338 ASSVLH
-1344 QDNTVKLARSSALPS
+1344 QDDTVKLARSSALLS
-1359 GDAEQ
+1359 GDPEQ

-1370 SSSEDIHPTDLKPAY
+1370 TSSEDIHPTDLKPTY
-1385 HRLRPKR
+1385 QRLRPKR

>member
-1 MLFVLK
+1 
-7 ARVFLKKYETLLS
+7 
-20 NERHVFWKGNVP
+20 
-32 HLPCNTGGTDV
+32 
-43 RANIYEEKSFTF
+43 
-55 GLSNGHQVTESVDRG
+55 
-70 SSTSTAAAGMLRQN
+70 MLRQN

-103 TISSSANWGMGRS
+103 TISNSGNWGMGRS

-153 DVLLYLKEAFL
+153 DVLLYLKEAIL
-164 SEENHDGLHQVVHER
+164 SEENQDGLHQVVHER

-324 KDVVAWVEKKLS
+324 KDVVAWVERKLS

-369 NAFQNDIENSQLW
+369 NAFQNDIENNQLW

-458 LSSSGSFVKDFSKQ
+458 LSSSGSFVKDVSKQ

-483 FQKAEEANEHY
+483 LQKAEEANEHY

-501 EEKRNYLESFKSDV
+501 EEKRNDLESFKSDV

-564 GQQYSEFVKNLPKDG
+564 GHQYSEFVKSLPKEG
-579 IPVESGCFESQSS
+579 VPIESGSFETRSS

-599 KQSTN
+599 KPSAS

-620 PAQALDDV
+620 PAQTLDDV
-628 GSPVYHRSQKVREK
+628 GSPIYHHSQKIGEK
-642 RSSSNTDIQV
+642 RSSISTDIQAM

-731 TSETANSPGPF
+731 TSETASSPGPF

-757 KLRAPSKCRECDGLV
+757 KLRAPSKCRECDSLV

-811 VEFAQAAKNI
+811 VEFAQAAKNV

-902 EFIGLAKESQN
+902 EFIGLAKESQS

-924 PKAKTRQSLCIELNR
+924 PKSKKRQSICIELNR

-947 LKQLPGPNYNTLQY
+947 LKQLPVPNYNTLQY

-968 VTEQCD
+968 VTEQSD

-1037 PHSEETAV
+1037 SQSEETAIA
-1045 TVRVALSADEREP
+1045 VRVALSAEEREP
-1058 QQQRKSSVT
+1058 QQQRKSFVA

-1072 QIVPSERASET
+1072 PIAPSESRVSET

-1090 KNSKNTK
+1090 NNSKNTK
-1097 EEADISVTGDA
+1097 ERVDTSATECVSLPLTGTKPESSGKSNSLTESSAASILDINTSA
-1108 VSPSSEKDND
+1108 PRE
-1118 PFISLG
+1118 PG
-1124 EEPCKKNLFP
+1124 EDSCKINLFP
-1134 VKPSRQI
+1134 AKPNRQI
-1141 AKVPLR
+1141 TKVPLR
-1147 APRTKPVSRP
+1147 VPRTKPATRP

-1163 RLLPPCVLNERN
+1163 RILPPCVLNERN
-1175 SRNAGAVSSEKLGRS
+1175 SRNAGAVSPEKLGRS

-1202 PAVDTSCRLPCYDTQ
+1202 PAVNTCCRLPCYDTQ

-1234 RTAMIMTN
+1234 RTAMIVTN
-1242 VPQEIRALESGTA
+1242 VPQENRALESGIA
-1255 GALSSSCSLGN
+1255 GALSSSCSTGN
-1266 NSANAILPNKPY
+1266 NSANTILPSKPY
-1278 SVVGSGRTAAE
+1278 SVSVRSGRTATE
-1289 DNSPDVNPPAA
+1289 GNGPDANPLAA

-1322 KENGDGSS
+1322 KQNEEGSF

-1338 ASSVLP
+1338 ASPVLH

-1359 GDAEQ
+1359 GDPEQ

-1370 SSSEDIHPTDLKPAY
+1370 TSSEDIHPTDLKPTY
-1385 HRLRPKR
+1385 QRLRPKR

>member
-1 MLFVLK
+1 
-7 ARVFLKKYETLLS
+7 
-20 NERHVFWKGNVP
+20 
-32 HLPCNTGGTDV
+32 
-43 RANIYEEKSFTF
+43 
-55 GLSNGHQVTESVDRG
+55 
-70 SSTSTAAAGMLRQN
+70 MLRQN

-103 TISSSANWGMGRS
+103 TISTAGNWGMGRS

-345 AKMAETAKAVV
+345 AKMAESAKAVV

-449 CTARAEEEH
+449 CTARAEEEQ

-483 FQKAEEANEHY
+483 LQKAEEASEHY

-564 GQQYSEFVKNLPKDG
+564 GQQYSEFVKSLPKDG
-579 IPVESGCFESQSS
+579 VPVESGCFETQNS

-604 SVHTSHG
+604 SIHTSHG

-620 PAQALDDV
+620 PAQTLDDV

-642 RSSSNTDIQV
+642 RSSSNTDIPAV

-913 ANEELDAKQAS
+913 TNEELDAKQAS

-947 LKQLPGPNYNTLQY
+947 LKQLPVPNYNTLQY

-1027 DVSLKPLLST
+1027 DVSLKPLLSAS
-1037 PHSEETAV
+1037 HAEETAG
-1045 TVRVALSADEREP
+1045 TVRVALSAVEREP
-1058 QQQRKSSVT
+1058 QQQRKSFVA

-1072 QIVPSERASET
+1072 QIVPCERASET

-1097 EEADISVTGDA
+1097 EEADISVTGDV
-1108 VSPSSEKDND
+1108 VSPASEKDND

-1124 EEPCKKNLFP
+1124 EDPCQMNLAAVRP
-1134 VKPSRQI
+1134 NRQTT
-1141 AKVPLR
+1141 KVPLR

-1157 VSLPVD
+1157 VSMPVD

-1175 SRNAGAVSSEKLGRS
+1175 SRNAGAISSEKLGRS

-1202 PAVDTSCRLPCYDTQ
+1202 PAVDTCCRLPCYDTQ
-1217 MLRKTW
+1217 LLRKTW

-1234 RTAMIMTN
+1234 RTAMIVTN
-1242 VPQEIRALESGTA
+1242 APQEIRALESATA
-1255 GALSSSCSLGN
+1255 AALSSSSSLGN
-1266 NSANAILPNKPY
+1266 NSAKAILPNKPY

-1289 DNSPDVNPPAA
+1289 ENGPDVNPLAA

-1330 AKACAPAS
+1330 AKACAPTGAG
-1338 ASSVLP
+1338 SVLP
-1344 QDNTVKLARSSALPS
+1344 QDNTVKQARSSALPS

-1370 SSSEDIHPTDLKPAY
+1370 SSSEDIHSTDLKPAY

>member
-1 MLFVLK
+1 
-7 ARVFLKKYETLLS
+7 
-20 NERHVFWKGNVP
+20 
-32 HLPCNTGGTDV
+32 
-43 RANIYEEKSFTF
+43 
-55 GLSNGHQVTESVDRG
+55 
-70 SSTSTAAAGMLRQN
+70 MLRQN

-103 TISSSANWGMGRS
+103 TISNSGNWGMGRS

-153 DVLLYLKEAFL
+153 DVLLYLKEAIL
-164 SEENHDGLHQVVHER
+164 SEENQDGLHQVVHER

-271 SFENLSVESGGSLHE
+271 SFENLSVESGGSLHD

-310 ESALSYAKAWSKYT
+310 ESALSYAKALSKYI

-336 LEVECAKNL
+336 VELECSRNL
-345 AKMAETAKAVV
+345 AKMAETAKAIV
-356 GHQDYMPFQSIFI
+356 GHQDYMPFQSIFV
-369 NAFQNDIENSQLW
+369 NAFQNDIENNQLW

-435 LYTQRQDEYEKAKS
+435 LHTQRQDEYEKAKS

-458 LSSSGSFVKDFSKQ
+458 LSLSGSFVKDFSKQ

-483 FQKAEEANEHY
+483 LQKAEEASEHY

-501 EEKRNYLESFKSDV
+501 EEKRNDLESFKSDV
-515 LTQLRELIYQCDLTL
+515 LTQLREIIYQCDLTL

-564 GQQYSEFVKNLPKDG
+564 GHQYSEFVKSLPKDG
-579 IPVESGCFESQSS
+579 VPMEPGSLETQSS

-620 PAQALDDV
+620 PVQTLDDV
-628 GSPVYHRSQKVREK
+628 GSPVYRRSQKVREK
-642 RSSSNTDIQV
+642 RSSSNTDIQAV

-757 KLRAPSKCRECDGLV
+757 KLRAPSKCRECDSLV

-811 VEFAQAAKNI
+811 VEFAQAAKNV
-821 PDGIPFII
+821 PDGVPFII

-853 SRVEKLCQAFE
+853 LRVEKLCQAFE

-902 EFIGLAKESQN
+902 EFIGLAKESQHV
-913 ANEELDAKQAS
+913 NEELDAKAS
-924 PKAKTRQSLCIELNR
+924 PKSKKRQSICMELNR

-947 LKQLPGPNYNTLQY
+947 LRQLPVPNYNTLQY

-968 VTEQCD
+968 VTEQSD

-1002 LSSLVDYPYQARVVE
+1002 LSSLEDYPYQARVVE

-1037 PHSEETAV
+1037 SQSEETAV
-1045 TVRVALSADEREP
+1045 TVRVALSADEKEA
-1058 QQQRKSSVT
+1058 QQQRKSFVA
-1067 VKEGI
+1067 VQEGI
-1072 QIVPSERASET
+1072 LIASSESRASET

-1090 KNSKNTK
+1090 NSKNTK
-1097 EEADISVTGDA
+1097 EHADTCVTECVSLPLTGTKPEGFGESNSLTESSAKSIVDISISAQKIPGDA
-1108 VSPSSEKDND
+1108 VSPTSEKDND
-1118 PFISLG
+1118 PLISLG
-1124 EEPCKKNLFP
+1124 EDSCKINLLP
-1134 VKPSRQI
+1134 AKPNRQI
-1141 AKVPLR
+1141 TKVPLR
-1147 APRTKPVSRP
+1147 VPRTKATSRP

-1163 RLLPPCVLNERN
+1163 RILPPCVLNERN

-1202 PAVDTSCRLPCYDTQ
+1202 PAGNTCCRFPCYDTQ

-1242 VPQEIRALESGTA
+1242 VPQENRALESGTA
-1255 GALSSSCSLGN
+1255 GALSSSCSVGN
-1266 NSANAILPNKPY
+1266 NSANAILPSKPY
-1278 SVVGSGRTAAE
+1278 SVVGSGRTATE
-1289 DNSPDVNPPAA
+1289 ENGPDVNLLA

-1330 AKACAPAS
+1330 AKACAPTS
-1338 ASSVLP
+1338 ASSVLH
-1344 QDNTVKLARSSALPS
+1344 QDNTVKLPRSSALPS
-1359 GDAEQ
+1359 GDPEQ

-1370 SSSEDIHPTDLKPAY
+1370 ANSEDIHPTDLKPAY
-1385 HRLRPKR
+1385 QRLRPKR

>member
-1 MLFVLK
+1 
-7 ARVFLKKYETLLS
+7 
-20 NERHVFWKGNVP
+20 
-32 HLPCNTGGTDV
+32 
-43 RANIYEEKSFTF
+43 
-55 GLSNGHQVTESVDRG
+55 
-70 SSTSTAAAGMLRQN
+70 MLRQN

-103 TISSSANWGMGRS
+103 TISNSGNWGMGRS
-116 TKSSSLSSISSNSDC
+116 TKSSSLSSISSSSDC

-153 DVLLYLKEAFL
+153 DVLLYLKEAIL
-164 SEENHDGLHQVVHER
+164 SEENQDGLHQVVHER

-190 INKHQTLNSVDILS
+190 INKHPTLNSVDILS

-226 RELFSEIFSSIET
+226 RELFSEIFSSIDT

-303 LRNDSGI
+303 LRNDNGI

-369 NAFQNDIENSQLW
+369 NAFQNDIENNQLW

-398 LGRKNELDRQRKDIK
+398 LGRKSELDRQRKDIK

-426 EAALRKAKL
+426 EAGLRKAKL

-483 FQKAEEANEHY
+483 LQKAEEANEHY

-537 FQLQHAQ
+537 FQLQHTQ

-564 GQQYSEFVKNLPKDG
+564 GQQYSEFVKSLPKEG
-579 IPVESGCFESQSS
+579 VPIEPGSFEIQSS

-620 PAQALDDV
+620 PAQTIDDV
-628 GSPVYHRSQKVREK
+628 GSPIYYHSQKMGEK
-642 RSSSNTDIQV
+642 RSSSSTDIQAT

-757 KLRAPSKCRECDGLV
+757 KLRAPSKCRECDSLV

-811 VEFAQAAKNI
+811 VEFAQAAKNV

-902 EFIGLAKESQN
+902 EFIGLAKESQHV
-913 ANEELDAKQAS
+913 NEELDSKQAS
-924 PKAKTRQSLCIELNR
+924 PKSKKRQSICIELNR

-947 LKQLPGPNYNTLQY
+947 LRQLPVPNYNTLQY

-968 VTEQCD
+968 VTEQSD

-1027 DVSLKPLLST
+1027 DVSLKPVLST
-1037 PHSEETAV
+1037 PQSEETAI
-1045 TVRVALSADEREP
+1045 TVRLALQAEEREP
-1058 QQQRKSSVT
+1058 QQQRKSFVAG
-1067 VKEGI
+1067 KEG
-1072 QIVPSERASET
+1072 VLLAPSESRASET
-1083 AALFLES
+1083 AASFLES
-1090 KNSKNTK
+1090 NNSKNAK
-1097 EEADISVTGDA
+1097 EQVDTSVTGECTFIKSWVASICLFLGDA
-1108 VSPSSEKDND
+1108 LSPASERDDSIVSPSEDS
-1118 PFISLG
+1118 
-1124 EEPCKKNLFP
+1124 CKINLIP
-1134 VKPSRQI
+1134 AKPNRQI
-1141 AKVPLR
+1141 TKVPLR
-1147 APRTKPVSRP
+1147 VPRTKPSTRP
-1157 VSLPVD
+1157 VSLPVE
-1163 RLLPPCVLNERN
+1163 RILPPCVLNERN
-1175 SRNAGAVSSEKLGRS
+1175 SRNAGAVSPEKLGRS

-1202 PAVDTSCRLPCYDTQ
+1202 PAANTCCRLPCYDAQ
-1217 MLRKTW
+1217 MLRKSW

-1234 RTAMIMTN
+1234 RTAMIVTN
-1242 VPQEIRALESGTA
+1242 VPQENRAVESGTA
-1255 GALSSSCSLGN
+1255 GALSSSCSTGN
-1266 NSANAILPNKPY
+1266 NSANAILPSKPY
-1278 SVVGSGRTAAE
+1278 SVSVRSGRTATE
-1289 DNSPDVNPPAA
+1289 GNGPDANPLAA

-1314 YKPPSNKS
+1314 YKPPSNRS
-1322 KENGDGSS
+1322 KQIEEGSS
-1330 AKACAPAS
+1330 AKACAPTS
-1338 ASSVLP
+1338 ASSVLH
-1344 QDNTVKLARSSALPS
+1344 QDDTVKLARSSALPS
-1359 GDAEQ
+1359 GDPEQ

-1370 SSSEDIHPTDLKPAY
+1370 TSSEDTHPTDVKPAY
-1385 HRLRPKR
+1385 QRLRPKR

>member
-1 MLFVLK
+1 
-7 ARVFLKKYETLLS
+7 
-20 NERHVFWKGNVP
+20 
-32 HLPCNTGGTDV
+32 
-43 RANIYEEKSFTF
+43 
-55 GLSNGHQVTESVDRG
+55 
-70 SSTSTAAAGMLRQN
+70 MLRQN

-103 TISSSANWGMGRS
+103 TISTAGNWGMGRS

-226 RELFSEIFSSIET
+226 RELFGEIFSSIET

-336 LEVECAKNL
+336 LELECAKNL

-413 ELWQREQKKMQEL
+413 DLWQREQKKMQEL

-449 CTARAEEEH
+449 CTARAEEEQ

-472 LEKKRRLEEEA
+472 IEKKRRLEEEA
-483 FQKAEEANEHY
+483 LQKAEEANEHY

-564 GQQYSEFVKNLPKDG
+564 GQQYSEFVKSLPKDG
-579 IPVESGCFESQSS
+579 VPVESGCFETQSS
-592 QVDGVFN
+592 QVDGVFS

-620 PAQALDDV
+620 PAQTLDDV

-642 RSSSNTDIQV
+642 RSSSNTDIPAV

-947 LKQLPGPNYNTLQY
+947 LKQLPVPNYNTLQY

-1037 PHSEETAV
+1037 CHAEETAG

-1058 QQQRKSSVT
+1058 QQQRKSFVA
-1067 VKEGI
+1067 VKEQGI
-1072 QIVPSERASET
+1072 QIVPCERASET
-1083 AALFLES
+1083 AAIFFES
-1090 KNSKNTK
+1090 KNSRNTK
-1097 EEADISVTGDA
+1097 EEADISVTG
-1108 VSPSSEKDND
+1108 ED
-1118 PFISLG
+1118 PCQISLVA
-1124 EEPCKKNLFP
+1124 
-1134 VKPSRQI
+1134 VKPNRQL

-1147 APRTKPVSRP
+1147 APRTKPASRP

-1163 RLLPPCVLNERN
+1163 RILPPCVLNERN
-1175 SRNAGAVSSEKLGRS
+1175 SRNAGAISSEKLGRS

-1202 PAVDTSCRLPCYDTQ
+1202 PAVDTCCRLPCYDTQ

-1234 RTAMIMTN
+1234 RTAMIVTN

-1255 GALSSSCSLGN
+1255 GALSSSCSIGN
-1266 NSANAILPNKPY
+1266 NSAKANLPNKPY

-1289 DNSPDVNPPAA
+1289 ENGPDVNPVAA

-1330 AKACAPAS
+1330 AKACAPTS

-1370 SSSEDIHPTDLKPAY
+1370 SSSEDIHSTDLKPAY

>member
-1 MLFVLK
+1 
-7 ARVFLKKYETLLS
+7 
-20 NERHVFWKGNVP
+20 
-32 HLPCNTGGTDV
+32 
-43 RANIYEEKSFTF
+43 
-55 GLSNGHQVTESVDRG
+55 
-70 SSTSTAAAGMLRQN
+70 MLRQN

-103 TISSSANWGMGRS
+103 SISSSANWGMGRS

-398 LGRKNELDRQRKDIK
+398 LGRKNELDRQRKEIK

-435 LYTQRQDEYEKAKS
+435 LYVQRQDEYEKAKS

-458 LSSSGSFVKDFSKQ
+458 ISSSGSFVKDFSKQ
-472 LEKKRRLEEEA
+472 LEKKRRLEDEA
-483 FQKAEEANEHY
+483 LQKAEEANEHY

-564 GQQYSEFVKNLPKDG
+564 GQQYSEFVKSLPKDG
-579 IPVESGCFESQSS
+579 VPVESGCFETQSS

-599 KQSTN
+599 RQSTN

-620 PAQALDDV
+620 PAQTLDDV

-642 RSSSNTDIQV
+642 RSSSNTDIQAV

-757 KLRAPSKCRECDGLV
+757 KLRAPSKCRECDSLV

-811 VEFAQAAKNI
+811 VEFAQAAKNV

-902 EFIGLAKESQN
+902 EFIGLAKENQN

-947 LKQLPGPNYNTLQY
+947 LKQLPVPNYNTLQY

-968 VTEQCD
+968 VADQCD

-1027 DVSLKPLLST
+1027 DVSLKPLLSAS
-1037 PHSEETAV
+1037 HSEETAAM
-1045 TVRVALSADEREP
+1045 VRVALSADETDP
-1058 QQQRKSSVT
+1058 QQQRKSFVA
-1067 VKEGI
+1067 VKEGV

-1090 KNSKNTK
+1090 KNSQNTK
-1097 EEADISVTGDA
+1097 EEADTSLTGVNEALLTSLYTWCKDPVTSICVFLGDA
-1108 VSPSSEKDND
+1108 VSPAVSAEKDND
-1118 PFISLG
+1118 AFISLG
-1124 EEPCKKNLFP
+1124 EGPCKMNFLP
-1134 VKPSRQI
+1134 VKPNRQI

-1147 APRTKPVSRP
+1147 APRTKPASRP

-1163 RLLPPCVLNERN
+1163 RILPPCVLNERN
-1175 SRNAGAVSSEKLGRS
+1175 SRNAGALSSEKLGRS

-1202 PAVDTSCRLPCYDTQ
+1202 PAVDTCCRLPYYDTQ

-1242 VPQEIRALESGTA
+1242 VPQEIRTLEGGTA

-1278 SVVGSGRTAAE
+1278 SVVSSGRTAAE
-1289 DNSPDVNPPAA
+1289 ENGPDVNPLAA

-1330 AKACAPAS
+1330 AKACVPTS

-1344 QDNTVKLARSSALPS
+1344 QDNTVKLAKSSALTS
-1359 GDAEQ
+1359 GNAEQ

>member
-1 MLFVLK
+1 
-7 ARVFLKKYETLLS
+7 
-20 NERHVFWKGNVP
+20 
-32 HLPCNTGGTDV
+32 
-43 RANIYEEKSFTF
+43 
-55 GLSNGHQVTESVDRG
+55 
-70 SSTSTAAAGMLRQN
+70 MLRQN

-103 TISSSANWGMGRS
+103 TISTSGNWGMGRS

-131 YDNPVVD
+131 YDTPVVD

-190 INKHQTLNSVDILS
+190 INKHQALNSVDILS

-449 CTARAEEEH
+449 CTARAEEEQ

-483 FQKAEEANEHY
+483 LQKAEEANEHY

-544 VVSLPVNCQSLC
+544 VVSVPVNCQSLC

-564 GQQYSEFVKNLPKDG
+564 GHQYSEFVKSLPKDG
-579 IPVESGCFESQSS
+579 VPVESGCFETQSS

-620 PAQALDDV
+620 PAQTLDDV

-642 RSSSNTDIQV
+642 RSSSNTDIPAV

-913 ANEELDAKQAS
+913 ANEDLDAKQAS
-924 PKAKTRQSLCIELNR
+924 PKGKTRQSLCIELNR

-947 LKQLPGPNYNTLQY
+947 LKQLPVPNYNTLQY

-1037 PHSEETAV
+1037 SHAEETAG

-1058 QQQRKSSVT
+1058 QQQRKSFAA

-1072 QIVPSERASET
+1072 QIVPCERASET

-1097 EEADISVTGDA
+1097 EEADISETEHFGCQYFCIKNPRFANLILTLNFFSLFICLCYYRGDV
-1108 VSPSSEKDND
+1108 VSPASEKDND

-1124 EEPCKKNLFP
+1124 EDPCKVNTVA
-1134 VKPSRQI
+1134 VKPNRQI

-1147 APRTKPVSRP
+1147 APRTKPASRP

-1163 RLLPPCVLNERN
+1163 RILPPCVLNERN
-1175 SRNAGAVSSEKLGRS
+1175 SRNAGAISSEKLGRS

-1202 PAVDTSCRLPCYDTQ
+1202 PAVDTCCRLPCYDTQ

-1255 GALSSSCSLGN
+1255 GALSSSSCSLGN
-1266 NSANAILPNKPY
+1266 NSAKAILPNKPY

-1289 DNSPDVNPPAA
+1289 ENGPEVNSLAA

-1322 KENGDGSS
+1322 KEIGDGSS
-1330 AKACAPAS
+1330 AKACAPTS
-1338 ASSVLP
+1338 ASSVLA
-1344 QDNTVKLARSSALPS
+1344 QDNTVKLARSSALLS

-1370 SSSEDIHPTDLKPAY
+1370 SSSEDVHSTDLKPAY

>member
-1 MLFVLK
+1 
-7 ARVFLKKYETLLS
+7 
-20 NERHVFWKGNVP
+20 
-32 HLPCNTGGTDV
+32 
-43 RANIYEEKSFTF
+43 
-55 GLSNGHQVTESVDRG
+55 
-70 SSTSTAAAGMLRQN
+70 MLRQN

-103 TISSSANWGMGRS
+103 TVSTSANWGMGRS

-239 LAFTFGNVVSDF
+239 LAFTFGNIVSDF

-324 KDVVAWVEKKLS
+324 KDVLAWVEKKLS

-449 CTARAEEEH
+449 CTARAEEEQ
-458 LSSSGSFVKDFSKQ
+458 LSSGGSFVKDFSKQ

-483 FQKAEEANEHY
+483 LQKAEEANEHY

-564 GQQYSEFVKNLPKDG
+564 GQQYSEFVKSLPNDG
-579 IPVESGCFESQSS
+579 VPVESGCFETQSS

-604 SVHTSHG
+604 SIHTSHG
-611 NLSQCSGDF
+611 SLSQCSGDF
-620 PAQALDDV
+620 PAQTLDDV

-642 RSSSNTDIQV
+642 RSSSNTDIPAV

-717 REPPSPSDCGLNDL
+717 REPPSPSECGLNDL

-947 LKQLPGPNYNTLQY
+947 LKQLPVPNYNTLQY

-1002 LSSLVDYPYQARVVE
+1002 LSSLVDYPYQARIVE

-1027 DVSLKPLLST
+1027 DVSLKPLLSAS
-1037 PHSEETAV
+1037 HAGESAG

-1058 QQQRKSSVT
+1058 QQQRKSFVA

-1072 QIVPSERASET
+1072 QIVPCERAPET
-1083 AALFLES
+1083 AVLFLES

-1097 EEADISVTGDA
+1097 EEADTSVTGED
-1108 VSPSSEKDND
+1108 
-1118 PFISLG
+1118 
-1124 EEPCKKNLFP
+1124 PCKMNTVA
-1134 VKPSRQI
+1134 VKPNRQI

-1147 APRTKPVSRP
+1147 APRTKPASRP
-1157 VSLPVD
+1157 ISLPVD
-1163 RLLPPCVLNERN
+1163 RILPPCVLNERN
-1175 SRNAGAVSSEKLGRS
+1175 SRNAGAISSEKLGRS
-1190 PTIEEVSEVKAL
+1190 PTIEEVSEVKAV
-1202 PAVDTSCRLPCYDTQ
+1202 PAVDTCSRLPCYDTQ

-1266 NSANAILPNKPY
+1266 NSAKAILPSKPY

-1289 DNSPDVNPPAA
+1289 ENGPDVNPLAA

-1330 AKACAPAS
+1330 AKACAPTS
-1338 ASSVLP
+1338 PSSVLP

-1370 SSSEDIHPTDLKPAY
+1370 SSSEDIHSTDLKPAY

>member
-1 MLFVLK
+1 LLF
-7 ARVFLKKYETLLS
+7 
-20 NERHVFWKGNVP
+20 
-32 HLPCNTGGTDV
+32 
-43 RANIYEEKSFTF
+43 
-55 GLSNGHQVTESVDRG
+55 
-70 SSTSTAAAGMLRQN
+70 
-84 GGSNK
+84 
-89 RGLGLARLSTSNFF
+89 
-103 TISSSANWGMGRS
+103 
-116 TKSSSLSSISSNSDC
+116 
-131 YDNPVVD
+131 
-138 PEYIMQLVNDVRKFA
+138 
-153 DVLLYLKEAFL
+153 
-164 SEENHDGLHQVVHER
+164 SENQDGLHQIVHER

-226 RELFSEIFSSIET
+226 RELFCEIFSSIET

-336 LEVECAKNL
+336 LEAECAKNL

-369 NAFQNDIENSQLW
+369 NAFQNDIENNQLW

-458 LSSSGSFVKDFSKQ
+458 LSSSGSFVKDFSKL

-483 FQKAEEANEHY
+483 LQKAEEANEHY

-501 EEKRNYLESFKSDV
+501 EEKRNDLESFKSDV

-564 GQQYSEFVKNLPKDG
+564 GQKYSEFVKSLPKEG
-579 IPVESGCFESQSS
+579 VPIESGSFETQSS

-599 KQSTN
+599 KQSPN
-604 SVHTSHG
+604 NVHTSHG

-620 PAQALDDV
+620 PAQTLDDV
-628 GSPVYHRSQKVREK
+628 GSPIYHRSQKIGEK
-642 RSSSNTDIQV
+642 RSSSSTDIQAV

-757 KLRAPSKCRECDGLV
+757 KLRAPSKCRECDSLV

-811 VEFAQAAKNI
+811 VEFAQAAKNV

-913 ANEELDAKQAS
+913 VNEELDAKQAS
-924 PKAKTRQSLCIELNR
+924 PKSKKRQSICIELNR

-947 LKQLPGPNYNTLQY
+947 LKQLPVPNYNTLQY

-968 VTEQCD
+968 VTEQSD

-1027 DVSLKPLLST
+1027 DVSLKPLLSMSQ
-1037 PHSEETAV
+1037 SEETV
-1045 TVRVALSADEREP
+1045 ITGGVALSAEEREP
-1058 QQQRKSSVT
+1058 QQQRKLFVA

-1072 QIVPSERASET
+1072 LIAPSVSRASET

-1090 KNSKNTK
+1090 NNSKNTK
-1097 EEADISVTGDA
+1097 EEVATSVTGDA
-1108 VSPSSEKDND
+1108 VSPASERDND
-1118 PFISLG
+1118 SFVSLG
-1124 EEPCKKNLFP
+1124 EDSCKINLFP
-1134 VKPSRQI
+1134 AKPNRQI
-1141 AKVPLR
+1141 TKVPLR
-1147 APRTKPVSRP
+1147 VPRTKPATRP

-1163 RLLPPCVLNERN
+1163 RILPPCVLNERN
-1175 SRNAGAVSSEKLGRS
+1175 SRNAGAVSPEKLGRS

-1202 PAVDTSCRLPCYDTQ
+1202 PAVNTCCRLPCYDTQ

-1234 RTAMIMTN
+1234 RTAMIVTN
-1242 VPQEIRALESGTA
+1242 VPQENRALESGAA
-1255 GALSSSCSLGN
+1255 GALSSSCSIGN
-1266 NSANAILPNKPY
+1266 NSANAILPSKPY
-1278 SVVGSGRTAAE
+1278 SVSVRSGRTATE
-1289 DNSPDVNPPAA
+1289 GNGPDTNPLAA

-1322 KENGDGSS
+1322 KQNEEGSF
-1330 AKACAPAS
+1330 AKACAPTSAS
-1338 ASSVLP
+1338 AVLH

-1359 GDAEQ
+1359 GDPEQ

-1370 SSSEDIHPTDLKPAY
+1370 NSSEDIHPADLKPTY
-1385 HRLRPKR
+1385 QRLRPKR

>member
-1 MLFVLK
+1 
-7 ARVFLKKYETLLS
+7 
-20 NERHVFWKGNVP
+20 
-32 HLPCNTGGTDV
+32 
-43 RANIYEEKSFTF
+43 
-55 GLSNGHQVTESVDRG
+55 
-70 SSTSTAAAGMLRQN
+70 MLRQN

-103 TISSSANWGMGRS
+103 TISNSGNWGMGRS

-153 DVLLYLKEAFL
+153 DVLLYLKEAIL
-164 SEENHDGLHQVVHER
+164 SEENQDGLHQVVHER

-369 NAFQNDIENSQLW
+369 NAFQNDIENNQLW

-398 LGRKNELDRQRKDIK
+398 LGRKNDLDRQRKDIK

-435 LYTQRQDEYEKAKS
+435 LYAQRQDEYEKAKS

-483 FQKAEEANEHY
+483 LQKAEEANEHY

-501 EEKRNYLESFKSDV
+501 EEKRNDLESFKSDV

-564 GQQYSEFVKNLPKDG
+564 GQQYSEFVKSLPKEG
-579 IPVESGCFESQSS
+579 VPIESGSSETQSS

-620 PAQALDDV
+620 PAQTLDDV
-628 GSPVYHRSQKVREK
+628 GSPIYHRSQKIGEK
-642 RSSSNTDIQV
+642 RSSSSTDIQGAM

-742 RNANMSKAAQTHKLR
+742 RNTNMSKAAQTHKLR
-757 KLRAPSKCRECDGLV
+757 KLRAPSKCRECDSLV

-811 VEFAQAAKNI
+811 VEFAQAAKNV

-902 EFIGLAKESQN
+902 EFIGLAKESQTV
-913 ANEELDAKQAS
+913 NEELDAKQAS
-924 PKAKTRQSLCIELNR
+924 PKSKKRQSICIELNR

-947 LKQLPGPNYNTLQY
+947 LKQLPVPNYNTLQY

-968 VTEQCD
+968 VTEQSD

-1017 LLITYYEKIF
+1017 LLIAYYEKIF

-1037 PHSEETAV
+1037 SQSGETAI
-1045 TVRVALSADEREP
+1045 TVSVALSPEEREP
-1058 QQQRKSSVT
+1058 QQQRKSFVA

-1072 QIVPSERASET
+1072 LIAPSESRASET
-1083 AALFLES
+1083 AAFFLELN
-1090 KNSKNTK
+1090 NSKNTK
-1097 EEADISVTGDA
+1097 EQVDTSVTEC
-1108 VSPSSEKDND
+1108 VSLPFTGTKPEGSGKSNSVTESSATSILDIN
-1118 PFISLG
+1118 ISAPKKPG
-1124 EEPCKKNLFP
+1124 EDSCKINLFP
-1134 VKPSRQI
+1134 AKPNRQI
-1141 AKVPLR
+1141 TKVPLR
-1147 APRTKPVSRP
+1147 VPRTKPASRP

-1163 RLLPPCVLNERN
+1163 RILPPCVLNERN
-1175 SRNAGAVSSEKLGRS
+1175 SRNAGAVSPEKLGRS

-1202 PAVDTSCRLPCYDTQ
+1202 PAVNTCSRFPCYDTQ

-1234 RTAMIMTN
+1234 RTAMIVTN
-1242 VPQEIRALESGTA
+1242 VPQENRALESGTA
-1255 GALSSSCSLGN
+1255 GALSSSCSIGN
-1266 NSANAILPNKPY
+1266 NSANAILPSKPY
-1278 SVVGSGRTAAE
+1278 SVSVRSGRTATE
-1289 DNSPDVNPPAA
+1289 GNGPDANPLAA

-1322 KENGDGSS
+1322 KQNEEGSF
-1330 AKACAPAS
+1330 AKACAPTS
-1338 ASSVLP
+1338 ASSVLH

-1359 GDAEQ
+1359 GDPEQ

-1370 SSSEDIHPTDLKPAY
+1370 TSSEDIHPTDLKPTY
-1385 HRLRPKR
+1385 QRLRPKR

>member
-1 MLFVLK
+1 
-7 ARVFLKKYETLLS
+7 
-20 NERHVFWKGNVP
+20 
-32 HLPCNTGGTDV
+32 
-43 RANIYEEKSFTF
+43 
-55 GLSNGHQVTESVDRG
+55 
-70 SSTSTAAAGMLRQN
+70 MLRQN

-103 TISSSANWGMGRS
+103 TVSNSGNWGMGRS

-153 DVLLYLKEAFL
+153 DVLLYLKEAIL
-164 SEENHDGLHQVVHER
+164 SEENQDGLHQVVHER

-226 RELFSEIFSSIET
+226 REIFSEIFSSIET

-271 SFENLSVESGGSLHE
+271 SFENLSVESGSSLHE

-310 ESALSYAKAWSKYT
+310 ESALSYAKALSKYI

-336 LEVECAKNL
+336 VELECSRNL
-345 AKMAETAKAVV
+345 AKMAETTKAIV

-369 NAFQNDIENSQLW
+369 NAFQNDIENNQLW

-393 FVQPL
+393 FVQ
-398 LGRKNELDRQRKDIK
+398 
-413 ELWQREQKKMQEL
+413 QEL

-449 CTARAEEEH
+449 CTARAEEDH

-483 FQKAEEANEHY
+483 LQKAEEANEHY
-494 KASMAEV
+494 KASMAEI
-501 EEKRNYLESFKSDV
+501 EEKRNDLESFKSDV
-515 LTQLRELIYQCDLTL
+515 LTQLREIIYQCDLTL

-564 GQQYSEFVKNLPKDG
+564 GQQYAEFVKSLPKDG
-579 IPVESGCFESQSS
+579 VPMESGSLETQSS

-620 PAQALDDV
+620 PVQTSDDV
-628 GSPVYHRSQKVREK
+628 GSPVYRRSQKVREK
-642 RSSSNTDIQV
+642 RSSSNTDIQ
-652 RGPPPFRSWSVGNQ
+652 
-666 SGGMCSDSESAGGS
+666 
-680 SESRSMDSPSAS
+680 
-692 PGDFKRRLPRTPSTG
+692 GDFKRRLPRTPSTG

-731 TSETANSPGPF
+731 TCETANSPGPF

-757 KLRAPSKCRECDGLV
+757 KLRAPSKCRECDSLV

-811 VEFAQAAKNI
+811 VEFAQAAKNV
-821 PDGIPFII
+821 PDGVPFII

-853 SRVEKLCQAFE
+853 LRVEKLCQAFE

-913 ANEELDAKQAS
+913 VNEELDAKAS
-924 PKAKTRQSLCIELNR
+924 PKSKKRQSICIELNR

-968 VTEQCD
+968 VMEQSD

-1002 LSSLVDYPYQARVVE
+1002 LSSLEDYPYQARVVE

-1037 PHSEETAV
+1037 SQCEETAV
-1045 TVRVALSADEREP
+1045 TVRVALAADEKEP
-1058 QQQRKSSVT
+1058 QQQRKSFVAL
-1067 VKEGI
+1067 KEGI
-1072 QIVPSERASET
+1072 LIAPSESRASET
-1083 AALFLES
+1083 AAAFLELN
-1090 KNSKNTK
+1090 NSKNTK
-1097 EEADISVTGDA
+1097 ENTDTCVTECVSLPLTGIKPEGFGKSNSLTESSAKSILDISISAQKMPGDA
-1108 VSPSSEKDND
+1108 VSPTSEKDND
-1118 PFISLG
+1118 PLISLG
-1124 EEPCKKNLFP
+1124 EDSCKMNLLP
-1134 VKPSRQI
+1134 AKPNRQI
-1141 AKVPLR
+1141 TKVPLR
-1147 APRTKPVSRP
+1147 VPRTKAASRP

-1163 RLLPPCVLNERN
+1163 RILPPCVLNERN

-1202 PAVDTSCRLPCYDTQ
+1202 PGGNTCCRFPCYDTQ
-1217 MLRKTW
+1217 VLRKTW

-1234 RTAMIMTN
+1234 RTAMIVTN
-1242 VPQEIRALESGTA
+1242 VPQENRALESGTA
-1255 GALSSSCSLGN
+1255 GALSSSCSVDN
-1266 NSANAILPNKPY
+1266 NSANAILPSKPY
-1278 SVVGSGRTAAE
+1278 SVVGSGRTTTE
-1289 DNSPDVNPPAA
+1289 ENGPDVNPLAA

-1330 AKACAPAS
+1330 AKAGAPTS
-1338 ASSVLP
+1338 ASSVLH

-1359 GDAEQ
+1359 GDPEQ
-1364 NTNEQK
+1364 NTDEQK
-1370 SSSEDIHPTDLKPAY
+1370 ASSEDIHPTDLKPAY
-1385 HRLRPKR
+1385 QRLRPKR

>member
-1 MLFVLK
+1 
-7 ARVFLKKYETLLS
+7 
-20 NERHVFWKGNVP
+20 
-32 HLPCNTGGTDV
+32 
-43 RANIYEEKSFTF
+43 
-55 GLSNGHQVTESVDRG
+55 
-70 SSTSTAAAGMLRQN
+70 MLRQN

-103 TISSSANWGMGRS
+103 TISNSGNWGMGRS

-153 DVLLYLKEAFL
+153 DVLLYLKEAIL
-164 SEENHDGLHQVVHER
+164 SEVHER

-271 SFENLSVESGGSLHE
+271 V
-286 RDDIQGH
+286 GH

-369 NAFQNDIENSQLW
+369 NAFQNDIENNQLW

-413 ELWQREQKKMQEL
+413 ELWQREQKKMVEL

-458 LSSSGSFVKDFSKQ
+458 LGSSGSFVKDFSKQ

-483 FQKAEEANEHY
+483 LQKAEEANEHY

-501 EEKRNYLESFKSDV
+501 EEKRNDLESFKSDV

-564 GQQYSEFVKNLPKDG
+564 GQQYSEFVKSLPKEG
-579 IPVESGCFESQSS
+579 VPIESENNVILSLTLEF
-592 QVDGVFN
+592 VVFFS
-599 KQSTN
+599 K
-604 SVHTSHG
+604 
-611 NLSQCSGDF
+611 
-620 PAQALDDV
+620 AM
-628 GSPVYHRSQKVREK
+628 
-642 RSSSNTDIQV
+642 

-717 REPPSPSDCGLNDL
+717 REPPSPSDCG
-731 TSETANSPGPF
+731 PF

-757 KLRAPSKCRECDGLV
+757 KLRAPSKCRECDSLV

-811 VEFAQAAKNI
+811 VEFAQAAKNV

-835 IESRA
+835 IE
-840 LNVKGIYRVNGAK
+840 NVNAVLLISYTFYTSK

-913 ANEELDAKQAS
+913 VNEELDAKQAS
-924 PKAKTRQSLCIELNR
+924 PKSKKRQSICIELNR

-947 LKQLPGPNYNTLQY
+947 LKQLPLPNYNTLQY
-961 LIGHLHR
+961 LVGHLHR
-968 VTEQCD
+968 VTEQSD

-1037 PHSEETAV
+1037 SQSEETAV
-1045 TVRVALSADEREP
+1045 TVRVALSAEEREP
-1058 QQQRKSSVT
+1058 QQQRKSFIA
-1067 VKEGI
+1067 VKEVI
-1072 QIVPSERASET
+1072 LIYFSPSESRASET

-1090 KNSKNTK
+1090 NNITS
-1097 EEADISVTGDA
+1097 ICVFLGDA
-1108 VSPSSEKDND
+1108 VSPASERDSD
-1118 PFISLG
+1118 SFVSLG
-1124 EEPCKKNLFP
+1124 EDSCKINLLP
-1134 VKPSRQI
+1134 AKPNRQI
-1141 AKVPLR
+1141 TKVPLR
-1147 APRTKPVSRP
+1147 VPRTKPATRP

-1163 RLLPPCVLNERN
+1163 RILPPCVLNERN
-1175 SRNAGAVSSEKLGRS
+1175 SRNTGAVSPEKLGRS
-1190 PTIEEVSEVKAL
+1190 PTIEEVSEVKAF
-1202 PAVDTSCRLPCYDTQ
+1202 PAVNTCCRLPCYDTQ
-1217 MLRKTW
+1217 TLRKTW

-1242 VPQEIRALESGTA
+1242 VPQENRALESGTA
-1255 GALSSSCSLGN
+1255 GALSPSCSIGN
-1266 NSANAILPNKPY
+1266 NSANAMLPSKPY
-1278 SVVGSGRTAAE
+1278 SVSVRSGRTATE
-1289 DNSPDVNPPAA
+1289 GNGPDANPLAA

-1322 KENGDGSS
+1322 KQNEEGFF
-1330 AKACAPAS
+1330 AKACAATS
-1338 ASSVLP
+1338 ASSVLH
-1344 QDNTVKLARSSALPS
+1344 QDNTVKLARSSAILS
-1359 GDAEQ
+1359 GDPEQ

-1370 SSSEDIHPTDLKPAY
+1370 TSSEDIHPTDLKPTY
-1385 HRLRPKR
+1385 QRLRPKR

>member
-1 MLFVLK
+1 
-7 ARVFLKKYETLLS
+7 
-20 NERHVFWKGNVP
+20 
-32 HLPCNTGGTDV
+32 
-43 RANIYEEKSFTF
+43 
-55 GLSNGHQVTESVDRG
+55 
-70 SSTSTAAAGMLRQN
+70 MLRQN

-103 TISSSANWGMGRS
+103 TISNSGNWGMGRS

-153 DVLLYLKEAFL
+153 DVLLYLKEAVL
-164 SEENHDGLHQVVHER
+164 SEENQDGLHHVVHER

-204 AAGTVIAKVKAVNF
+204 ATGTVIAKVKAVNF
-218 KEVNEENK
+218 KEVTEENK
-226 RELFSEIFSSIET
+226 RELFGEIFSSIET

-286 RDDIQGH
+286 RDDIQ
-293 LRAEEVDSML
+293 
-303 LRNDSGI
+303 
-310 ESALSYAKAWSKYT
+310 
-324 KDVVAWVEKKLS
+324 
-336 LEVECAKNL
+336 EVECAKNL

-356 GHQDYMPFQSIFI
+356 GPQDYMPFQSIFI
-369 NAFQNDIENSQLW
+369 NAFQNDIENNQLW

-458 LSSSGSFVKDFSKQ
+458 LSSSGSFVKDVSKQ

-483 FQKAEEANEHY
+483 LQKAEEANEHY

-501 EEKRNYLESFKSDV
+501 EEKRNDLESFKSDV

-556 ESAKLYDP
+556 ESAKLYEP
-564 GQQYSEFVKNLPKDG
+564 GQQYSEFVKSLPKEG
-579 IPVESGCFESQSS
+579 VPVEPTSFETQSS
-592 QVDGVFN
+592 QVDGIFN
-599 KQSTN
+599 KQSAN

-620 PAQALDDV
+620 PTQTLDDV
-628 GSPVYHRSQKVREK
+628 GSPVYHCSQKIGEK
-642 RSSSNTDIQV
+642 RSSSSTDIQAM

-680 SESRSMDSPSAS
+680 SESRSMDSPSTS

-757 KLRAPSKCRECDGLV
+757 KLRAPSKCRECDSLV

-913 ANEELDAKQAS
+913 VNEELDVKQAS
-924 PKAKTRQSLCIELNR
+924 PRSKKRQSICIELNR

-947 LKQLPGPNYNTLQY
+947 LKQLPLPNYNTLQY

-968 VTEQCD
+968 VTEQSD

-1027 DVSLKPLLST
+1027 DVSLQPLLST
-1037 PHSEETAV
+1037 SQSEETAV
-1045 TVRVALSADEREP
+1045 TIGVALSTEEREL
-1058 QQQRKSSVT
+1058 QQQRKSFVA

-1072 QIVPSERASET
+1072 LLAPSESRVSET
-1083 AALFLES
+1083 ASSVLES
-1090 KNSKNTK
+1090 DNSKDAK
-1097 EEADISVTGDA
+1097 EQEDASVTGHVSLPLSGTKLEGSGKNNSLTESSATSILDIHISAPKEPGDA
-1108 VSPSSEKDND
+1108 VSPASERDND
-1118 PFISLG
+1118 SFVFVG
-1124 EEPCKKNLFP
+1124 EDSCKINLFP

-1141 AKVPLR
+1141 TKVPLR
-1147 APRTKPVSRP
+1147 VPRSKPAIRP

-1163 RLLPPCVLNERN
+1163 RILPPCVLNERN
-1175 SRNAGAVSSEKLGRS
+1175 SRNAGAVSPEKLGRS
-1190 PTIEEVSEVKAL
+1190 PTIEEVSEVKTL
-1202 PAVDTSCRLPCYDTQ
+1202 PAVNTCCRLSCYDPQT
-1217 MLRKTW
+1217 LRKTW

-1234 RTAMIMTN
+1234 RTAMIVTN
-1242 VPQEIRALESGTA
+1242 VPQENRALESGTV
-1255 GALSSSCSLGN
+1255 GAVSSSCSVSN
-1266 NSANAILPNKPY
+1266 NSANAILPSKPY
-1278 SVVGSGRTAAE
+1278 SVSLRSGRTTTE
-1289 DNSPDVNPPAA
+1289 GNGPDTNPLAA

-1322 KENGDGSS
+1322 KQNEEGS

-1338 ASSVLP
+1338 ASSVLH
-1344 QDNTVKLARSSALPS
+1344 QDNAVKLARSSALPS
-1359 GDAEQ
+1359 GDPIQ
-1364 NTNEQK
+1364 NTSEQK
-1370 SSSEDIHPTDLKPAY
+1370 TSSEDIHPAELKPTY
-1385 HRLRPKR
+1385 QRLRPKR

>member
-1 MLFVLK
+1 
-7 ARVFLKKYETLLS
+7 
-20 NERHVFWKGNVP
+20 
-32 HLPCNTGGTDV
+32 
-43 RANIYEEKSFTF
+43 
-55 GLSNGHQVTESVDRG
+55 
-70 SSTSTAAAGMLRQN
+70 MLRQN

-103 TISSSANWGMGRS
+103 TGSNSGNWGMGRS

-153 DVLLYLKEAFL
+153 DVLLYLKEAIL
-164 SEENHDGLHQVVHER
+164 SEENQDGLHQVVHER

-218 KEVNEENK
+218 KEVKEENK

-310 ESALSYAKAWSKYT
+310 ESALSYAKALSKYI

-336 LEVECAKNL
+336 VELECSRNL
-345 AKMAETAKAVV
+345 AKMAETAKAIV
-356 GHQDYMPFQSIFI
+356 GHQDYMPFQSIFV
-369 NAFQNDIENSQLW
+369 NAFQNDIENNQLW

-413 ELWQREQKKMQEL
+413 ELWLREQKKMQEL

-449 CTARAEEEH
+449 CAARAEEDH

-483 FQKAEEANEHY
+483 LQKAEEANEHY

-501 EEKRNYLESFKSDV
+501 EEKRSDLESFKSDV
-515 LTQLRELIYQCDLTL
+515 LTQLREIIYQCDLTL

-564 GQQYSEFVKNLPKDG
+564 GQQYSEFVKSLPKDG
-579 IPVESGCFESQSS
+579 VPMESGSLETQSS

-620 PAQALDDV
+620 PVQTLDDV

-642 RSSSNTDIQV
+642 RSSSNTDIQAV

-731 TSETANSPGPF
+731 TCETANSPGPF

-757 KLRAPSKCRECDGLV
+757 KLRAPSKCRECDSLV

-811 VEFAQAAKNI
+811 VEFAQAAKNV
-821 PDGIPFII
+821 PDGVPFII

-853 SRVEKLCQAFE
+853 LRVEKLCQAFE

-902 EFIGLAKESQN
+902 EFIGLAKESQHI
-913 ANEELDAKQAS
+913 NEELDAKAS
-924 PKAKTRQSLCIELNR
+924 PKSKKRQSICIELNR

-947 LKQLPGPNYNTLQY
+947 LKQLPVPNYNTLQY

-1002 LSSLVDYPYQARVVE
+1002 LSSLEDYPYQARVVE

-1037 PHSEETAV
+1037 SQSEETAL
-1045 TVRVALSADEREP
+1045 TVRVALAADEKEP
-1058 QQQRKSSVT
+1058 QQQRKSFVA

-1072 QIVPSERASET
+1072 LIAPSESRASET
-1083 AALFLES
+1083 AAAFLES
-1090 KNSKNTK
+1090 NNDKNTK
-1097 EEADISVTGDA
+1097 ENADTCVTECVSLPFTGTKPEGFGKSNSLTESSAKSILEINISAQKMPGDA
-1108 VSPSSEKDND
+1108 VSPTSEKDND
-1118 PFISLG
+1118 PLISLG
-1124 EEPCKKNLFP
+1124 EESCKINLLP
-1134 VKPSRQI
+1134 AKPNRQI
-1141 AKVPLR
+1141 TKVPLR
-1147 APRTKPVSRP
+1147 VPRTKAASRP

-1163 RLLPPCVLNERN
+1163 RILPPCVLNERN

-1202 PAVDTSCRLPCYDTQ
+1202 PASNTCCRFPCYDTQ

-1242 VPQEIRALESGTA
+1242 VPQENRALESGTA
-1255 GALSSSCSLGN
+1255 GALSSSCSVDN
-1266 NSANAILPNKPY
+1266 NSANAILPSKPY
-1278 SVVGSGRTAAE
+1278 SVVGSGRTATE
-1289 DNSPDVNPPAA
+1289 ENGPDVNPLAA

-1322 KENGDGSS
+1322 KENGDSSS
-1330 AKACAPAS
+1330 AKACAPTN
-1338 ASSVLP
+1338 ASSVLHH
-1344 QDNTVKLARSSALPS
+1344 DSTVKLAKSSALPL
-1359 GDAEQ
+1359 GDPEQ

-1370 SSSEDIHPTDLKPAY
+1370 ASSEDIHPTDLKPAY
-1385 HRLRPKR
+1385 QRLRPKR